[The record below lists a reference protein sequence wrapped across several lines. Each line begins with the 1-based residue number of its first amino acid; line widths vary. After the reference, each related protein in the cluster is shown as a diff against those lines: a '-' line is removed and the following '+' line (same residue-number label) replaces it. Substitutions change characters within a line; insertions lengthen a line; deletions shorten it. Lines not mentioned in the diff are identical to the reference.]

1 MGNKRF
7 RSENA
12 AAGNK
17 PPSVEATRIWA
28 SKVIEDFRASGNQVY
43 TFEHNLSNS
52 ERKVIH
58 QMCRKMGIQSKSSGR
73 GDQRRLSIFKGRH
86 KNGWNKEAKE
96 RSNREK
102 LRCVSFPPVAD
113 AILQDLFTH
122 YPPCDGDTAA
132 TSFNKYLGHSGKQG
146 RWRDDFFR
154 KPHISCDEIVEKVA
168 SLSSRLRTDKALQEI
183 SKLRSKLPITFFRDA
198 ITSAVESNQII
209 LISGETGCGKT
220 TQVPQYLLDHMW
232 STKRESCKIV
242 CTQPRRISAM
252 SVSER
257 ISCERGESIG
267 DNIGYKVRLQSKGG
281 RHSSVVF
288 CTNGILL
295 RVLVGKGSVSYV
307 SDITHI
313 IVDEIHERDCY
324 SDFMLAII
332 RDLLPSNPHLR
343 LILMSAT
350 LDAERF
356 SGYFGGCPVVRV
368 PGFTHPVRTLYLEDV
383 LSILK
388 SGRDNHLSS
397 ANLNIPDQKLDLTGE
412 DKLALDEAII
422 LAWTND
428 EFDTLLDLVSS
439 QGSPEIYNYQHQST
453 WLTPLMVFAGKGRIS
468 DVCMLLSLGADWKL
482 KSKDGMTA
490 SELAETE
497 NQLQVAQI
505 IREHAENSDSN
516 SQQAQ
521 QLLDKYMATINP
533 EQVDVSLILQLVRKI
548 CGDSEDGGA
557 ILVFLPGWD
566 DINKTRQRLL
576 DSPFFKDSSKFDIIC
591 LHSMVP
597 AGEQKKVFSRP
608 PRGCRKIVLATN
620 IAESAVTIDDVVYVI
635 DSGRMKEKSYDPY
648 NNVSTL
654 QSSWVSKANAKQRE
668 GRAGRCQPGI
678 CYHLYS
684 RLRAASMPEF
694 KVPEI
699 KRMPVEELCLQVKI
713 LDPNCKTNDFLQKL
727 LDPPVD
733 QSIANALSILQDIGA
748 LTPEEELTELGEK
761 FGHLPVHP
769 LISKMLFF
777 AVLVNCLDP
786 ALTLACAADYKEPF
800 TMPMS
805 PVERQKAAAAKLELA
820 SLCGGDS
827 DHLAVKG
834 LSAEF
839 CSQYF
844 VSPSAMKML
853 DQMRSQLESEL
864 KRHGIIPSDISS
876 CSQNSRDPGILR
888 AVLAVGLYPMAGRL
902 CPSFGNNRRSLVETA
917 SGAKVRVHS
926 LSNNFNL
933 SSRKYDES
941 LVVFDEITRGDGGMH
956 IRNCT
961 VARDLPLLLISTE
974 IAVAPTESSDADDS
988 EEDEDEETGEE
999 EGDSSNEE
1007 SRRGEKMMSSPE
1019 NSVKLVVDRW
1029 LPFQITALEVAQ
1041 MYILRERLT
1050 ASILFKVRHPRE
1062 NLPPHLGASM
1072 HAIAC
1077 LLSYDGHAGLS
1088 SPPRCEEKPNS
1099 FLNSLFWSLSLKE
1112 NKPSSRQRNR
1122 IRQHGFNTAPT
1133 EAASMP
1139 SQQQNNSQ
1147 RKPKSA
1153 NNGDSG
1159 KQKEKVFVSQTNV
1172 VHQPEADASTTKQPK
1187 HKSANSLVSGNK
1199 KENKSSD
1206 QVYGNQQPNT
1216 APREAA
1222 VSMAKHQSN
1231 KKTKSANNTDPG
1243 KKKEKVFVSHTNGIH
1258 QPEAVYTAKQS
1269 KHKSANSLV
1278 SGNKKEN
1285 MPSDQ
1290 VCGNQQPNTAPR
1302 VAAVSM
1308 AKHQTSKKTKT
1319 RSDSGKKQCIYVPKI
1334 DLHKRQ
1340 REDKADQKGNV

>member
-12 AAGNK
+12 AGK
-17 PPSVEATRIWA
+17 PSSVEATRIWA
-28 SKVIEDFRASGNQVY
+28 SKVIEDFRASGNEVY
-43 TFEHNLSNS
+43 TFEHNLSNT
-52 ERKVIH
+52 ERGVIH
-58 QMCRKMGIQSKSSGR
+58 QMCRKMGIQSKSSGQ
-73 GDQRRLSIFKGRH
+73 GNQRRLSIFKDMYRNG
-86 KNGWNKEAKE
+86 KNKGAKE
-96 RSNREK
+96 KSNKEK
-102 LRCVSFPPVAD
+102 LRCVSFPPEAD
-113 AILQDLFTH
+113 AILQELFTY

-132 TSFNKYLGHSGKQG
+132 TSFNKYVGKSGKQG
-146 RWRDDFFR
+146 QWKDDFFR
-154 KPHISCDEIVEKVA
+154 KPQMSGDEILDKVA
-168 SLSSRLRTDKALQEI
+168 SLSSRLRNDRALQEI
-183 SKLRSKLPITFFRDA
+183 SKLRSRLPITSFRDA
-198 ITSAVESNQII
+198 ITSAVESNQVI

-232 STKRESCKIV
+232 SSKRETCKIV

-295 RVLVGKGSVSYV
+295 RVLVGKGSGSYV

-368 PGFTHPVRTLYLEDV
+368 PGFTYPVRTLYLEDV

-388 SGRDNHLSS
+388 SGGDNHLSS
-397 ANLNIPDQKLDLTGE
+397 ANLSIPDQKLDLTDE

-428 EFDTLLDLVSS
+428 EFDALLDLVSS

-453 WLTPLMVFAGKGRIS
+453 LLTPLMVFAGKGRIS
-468 DVCMLLSLGADWKL
+468 DVCMLLSFGADWNL

-490 SELAETE
+490 LELAETE
-497 NQLQVAQI
+497 NQLEAAQI
-505 IREHAENSDSN
+505 IREHAESSQSN
-516 SQQAQ
+516 SQQGQ

-533 EQVDVSLILQLVRKI
+533 EQVDVSLIQQLMRKI

-576 DSPFFKDSSKFDIIC
+576 DSPIFSDGSKFNIIC

-648 NNVSTL
+648 SNVSTL

-684 RLRAASMPEF
+684 RLRAASMPDF

-805 PVERQKAAAAKLELA
+805 PVERQKAATAKLELA

-827 DHLAVKG
+827 DHLAVVAAFDCWKNAKERG
-834 LSAEF
+834 LAAEF

-864 KRHGIIPSDISS
+864 KRHGIIPNDISS

-888 AVLAVGLYPMAGRL
+888 AVLAVGLYPMVGRL

-933 SSRKYDES
+933 SSKKYDES

-961 VARDLPLLLISTE
+961 VARDLPLLLVSTE
-974 IAVAPTESSDADDS
+974 IAVAPTERSDADDS
-988 EEDEDEETGEE
+988 DGEEEEEEDEETGEE
-999 EGDSSNEE
+999 EDEEEGMNIHKAE
-1007 SRRGEKMMSSPE
+1007 SRREENMMSSPE

-1029 LPFQITALEVAQ
+1029 LPFKTTALEVAQ

-1072 HAIAC
+1072 YAIARI
-1077 LLSYDGHAGLS
+1077 LSYDGHAGLS
-1088 SPPRCEEKPNS
+1088 SPSESMRPKHSRTEMYETGGWEEKPNS

-1112 NKPSSRQRNR
+1112 SKPSYSGHVNRN
-1122 IRQHGFNTAPT
+1122 RQHGFNTVPT
-1133 EAASMP
+1133 EVASMHT
-1139 SQQQNNSQ
+1139 QQNIKQ
-1147 RKPKSA
+1147 RNPKSA
-1153 NNGDSG
+1153 ING
-1159 KQKEKVFVSQTNV
+1159 
-1172 VHQPEADASTTKQPK
+1172 
-1187 HKSANSLVSGNK
+1187 
-1199 KENKSSD
+1199 
-1206 QVYGNQQPNT
+1206 
-1216 APREAA
+1216 
-1222 VSMAKHQSN
+1222 
-1231 KKTKSANNTDPG
+1231 DPG
-1243 KKKEKVFVSHTNGIH
+1243 KKKEKMYVNHTNGIH
-1258 QPEAVYTAKQS
+1258 QPEAASIAKQS
-1269 KHKSANSLV
+1269 KHRSGNGSG

-1290 VCGNQQPNTAPR
+1290 VYGNQQPNSAPR
-1302 VAAVSM
+1302 EGASPVAN
-1308 AKHQTSKKTKT
+1308 HQISKKTKN
-1319 RSDSGKKQCIYVPKI
+1319 RPANISDFGKKKTQYVPKI
-1334 DLHKRQ
+1334 DLHKKE
-1340 REDKADQKGNV
+1340 REDKVEQRGNA

>member
-12 AAGNK
+12 AGK
-17 PPSVEATRIWA
+17 PISVEATRIWA
-28 SKVIEDFRASGNQVY
+28 SEVIEEFRASGNEVY

-102 LRCVSFPPVAD
+102 LRCVSFPPGAD

-132 TSFNKYLGHSGKQG
+132 TSFNKYVGRSGKQG
-146 RWRDDFFR
+146 QWRDDFFR
-154 KPHISCDEIVEKVA
+154 KPQISGEEILEKVA

-183 SKLRSKLPITFFRDA
+183 SKLRSKLPITSFRDA
-198 ITSAVESNQII
+198 ITSAVESNQVI

-232 STKRESCKIV
+232 STKRETCKIV

-388 SGRDNHLSS
+388 SGGDNHLSS
-397 ANLNIPDQKLDLTGE
+397 ANLNIPDQKLDLTDE

-428 EFDTLLDLVSS
+428 EFDALLDLVSS

-468 DVCMLLSLGADWKL
+468 DVCMLLSFGADWKL
-482 KSKDGMTA
+482 MSKDGMTA
-490 SELAETE
+490 SELAEAE
-497 NQLQVAQI
+497 NQLETAQI
-505 IREHAENSDSN
+505 IREHAENSQSN

-576 DSPFFKDSSKFDIIC
+576 DSPFFADSSKFDIIC

-713 LDPNCKTNDFLQKL
+713 LDPNCKANDFLQKL

-805 PVERQKAAAAKLELA
+805 PSERQKAAAAKLELA

-827 DHLAVKG
+827 DHLAVVAAFECWKNAKEKG

-888 AVLAVGLYPMAGRL
+888 AVLAVGLYPMVGRL

-961 VARDLPLLLISTE
+961 VARDVPLLLISTE
-974 IAVAPTESSDADDS
+974 IAVAPTESSDADDN
-988 EEDEDEETGEE
+988 EEEEDEETTGEEE
-999 EGDSSNEE
+999 EGDTSNEDRISINKAE
-1007 SRRGEKMMSSPE
+1007 SRHGEKMMSSPE

-1029 LPFQITALEVAQ
+1029 LPFKTTALEVAQ

-1077 LLSYDGHAGLS
+1077 ILSYDGHVGVS
-1088 SPPRCEEKPNS
+1088 SPTESLKSKHSRSEMYETGGWEEKPNS

-1112 NKPSSRQRNR
+1112 KMPSSRQRNR
-1122 IRQHGFNTAPT
+1122 NREHGFNTAPT
-1133 EAASMP
+1133 EASSMP
-1139 SQQQNNSQ
+1139 RQQSNNQ
-1147 RKPKSA
+1147 KKPRSA
-1153 NNGDSG
+1153 NTGDSV
-1159 KQKEKVFVSQTNV
+1159 KQKEIVFVRQTNGA
-1172 VHQPEADASTTKQPK
+1172 HQPEAAS
-1187 HKSANSLVSGNK
+1187 
-1199 KENKSSD
+1199 
-1206 QVYGNQQPNT
+1206 
-1216 APREAA
+1216 
-1222 VSMAKHQSN
+1222 
-1231 KKTKSANNTDPG
+1231 
-1243 KKKEKVFVSHTNGIH
+1243 
-1258 QPEAVYTAKQS
+1258 TAKQS

-1285 MPSDQ
+1285 MPSSGQ
-1290 VCGNQQPNTAPR
+1290 VYGNQQSKTAPR
-1302 VAAVSM
+1302 EAAVSM
-1308 AKHQTSKKTKT
+1308 AKHQSSKKTKT
-1319 RSDSGKKQCIYVPKI
+1319 RPGNNSDSGKKKGVYVPKI
-1334 DLHKRQ
+1334 DLHKMQ
-1340 REDKADQKGNV
+1340 REDKADQKGTA

>member
-12 AAGNK
+12 GK
-17 PPSVEATRIWA
+17 QPTSVEATKIWA
-28 SKVIEDFRASGNQVY
+28 SKVIDDFRASGNEVY
-43 TFEHNLSNS
+43 RFEHNLSNS
-52 ERKVIH
+52 ERGVIH

-86 KNGWNKEAKE
+86 KNGKNKEANEK
-96 RSNREK
+96 SYKEK
-102 LRCVSFPPVAD
+102 LKCVSFPPEAD

-132 TSFNKYLGHSGKQG
+132 TSVNKYSGHSGKRGQ
-146 RWRDDFFR
+146 WKDDFFR
-154 KPHISCDEIVEKVA
+154 KPQISSGEIMEKVA
-168 SLSSRLRTDKALQEI
+168 SMSSRLKKDKALQEI
-183 SKLRSKLPITFFRDA
+183 SKLRSRLPITSFRDA
-198 ITSAVESNQII
+198 ITSAVESNQVI

-220 TQVPQYLLDHMW
+220 TQVPQYLLDYMW
-232 STKRESCKIV
+232 SNHRETCKIV

-295 RVLVGKGSVSYV
+295 RVLVGEGSVSCV

-350 LDAERF
+350 LDSERF

-368 PGFTHPVRTLYLEDV
+368 PGFTYPVRTLHLEDV

-388 SGRDNHLSS
+388 SDGDNHLST
-397 ANLNIPDQKLDLTGE
+397 ANLVPDHKLGLTDE
-412 DKLALDEAII
+412 DKIALDEAII

-428 EFDTLLDLVSS
+428 EFDALLDLVSS
-439 QGSPEIYNYQHQST
+439 RGSHEIYNYQHPST
-453 WLTPLMVFAGKGRIS
+453 RLTPLMVFAGKGRIS
-468 DVCMLLSLGADWKL
+468 DVCMLLSFGADWTL

-490 SELAETE
+490 LELAETE
-497 NQLQVAQI
+497 NQLEAAQI
-505 IREHAENSDSN
+505 IREHAENSQSN
-516 SQQAQ
+516 SQQAE

-533 EQVDVSLILQLVRKI
+533 EQVDVSLIQQLMRKI
-548 CGDSEDGGA
+548 CGDSEDGA

-566 DINKTRQRLL
+566 DINKTRQKLL
-576 DSPFFKDSSKFDIIC
+576 DNPFFADSTKFDIIC

-597 AGEQKKVFSRP
+597 AGEQKKVFNRP

-805 PVERQKAAAAKLELA
+805 PTERPKAATAKLELA

-827 DHLAVKG
+827 DHLAVVAAFDCWKSAKERG

-864 KRHGIIPSDISS
+864 KRHGIIPNDISS

-888 AVLAVGLYPMAGRL
+888 AVLAVGLYPMVGKL
-902 CPSFGNNRRSLVETA
+902 CPSIGNNRRSIIETA

-933 SSRKYDES
+933 SARKYDGS

-961 VARDLPLLLISTE
+961 VARDLPLLLVSTE
-974 IAVAPTESSDADDS
+974 IAVAPTQSSDAVDTDEEEEEE
-988 EEDEDEETGEE
+988 EEDDEEI
-999 EGDSSNEE
+999 EGDNSNEDGIDIHKTE
-1007 SRRGEKMMSSPE
+1007 SRRGQKMMSSPE

-1029 LPFQITALEVAQ
+1029 LPFRTTALEVAQ
-1041 MYILRERLT
+1041 MYILRERLM
-1050 ASILFKVRHPRE
+1050 ASILFKVKHPRE

-1072 HAIAC
+1072 YAIAC
-1077 LLSYDGHAGLS
+1077 ILSYDGYVGLS
-1088 SPPRCEEKPNS
+1088 SPPESMGPKHSRTEMYDTGGWEEKPNS

-1112 NKPSSRQRNR
+1112 NKPSSSHVNRNR
-1122 IRQHGFNTAPT
+1122 QHNFNTTSTEPAP
-1133 EAASMP
+1133 MRR
-1139 SQQQNNSQ
+1139 QQQQ
-1147 RKPKSA
+1147 RRPNAA
-1153 NNGDSG
+1153 NNADLG
-1159 KQKEKVFVSQTNV
+1159 KKKEKMLANHANRI
-1172 VHQPEADASTTKQPK
+1172 HQPEAASTAKQAK
-1187 HKSANSLVSGNK
+1187 LKLANSSGSGNK
-1199 KENKSSD
+1199 KENVHSD
-1206 QVYGNQQPNT
+1206 QTSGNQLS
-1216 APREAA
+1216 EAA
-1222 VSMAKHQSN
+1222 ASMAKHQS
-1231 KKTKSANNTDPG
+1231 
-1243 KKKEKVFVSHTNGIH
+1243 
-1258 QPEAVYTAKQS
+1258 
-1269 KHKSANSLV
+1269 
-1278 SGNKKEN
+1278 
-1285 MPSDQ
+1285 
-1290 VCGNQQPNTAPR
+1290 
-1302 VAAVSM
+1302 
-1308 AKHQTSKKTKT
+1308 SKKTKT
-1319 RSDSGKKQCIYVPKI
+1319 RLVNNSDSGKKKERFVPKI
-1334 DLHKRQ
+1334 DIHKRQ
-1340 REDKADQKGNV
+1340 REDKAEQKGGDA

>member
-1 MGNKRF
+1 MGNNKRRL

-12 AAGNK
+12 AGSK

-28 SKVIEDFRASGNQVY
+28 SKVIEDFRSSSNQVY

-73 GDQRRLSIFKGRH
+73 GDQRRLSIYKGSH
-86 KNGWNKEAKE
+86 KNGWNKEAKW

-102 LRCVSFPPVAD
+102 LRCVSFPPGAD
-113 AILQDLFTH
+113 SILQDLFTH

-132 TSFNKYLGHSGKQG
+132 TSFNKYVGRSGKQG
-146 RWRDDFFR
+146 QWRDDFFR
-154 KPHISCDEIVEKVA
+154 KPLISCDEIVAKVA
-168 SLSSRLRTDKALQEI
+168 SLCSRLKKDKALQEI
-183 SKLRSKLPITFFRDA
+183 SKLRSKLPITSFRET
-198 ITSAVESNQII
+198 ITSAVESNQVI

-368 PGFTHPVRTLYLEDV
+368 PGFTHPVNFSISSSLFLKPGSYVVLNSYLLALCLQVRTLYLEDV

-388 SGRDNHLSS
+388 SGGDNHLSS
-397 ANLNIPDQKLDLTGE
+397 ANLNRPDQKLDLTDE
-412 DKLALDEAII
+412 DKLALHEAIV

-439 QGSPEIYNYQHQST
+439 QGSPQIYNYQDQST
-453 WLTPLMVFAGKGRIS
+453 RLTPLMVFAAKGRIS
-468 DVCMLLSLGADWKL
+468 DVCRLLSFGADWKL

-490 SELAETE
+490 SDLAEAE
-497 NQLQVAQI
+497 NQLEAAQI
-505 IREHAENSDSN
+505 IREHAENSQSN
-516 SQQAQ
+516 SQQAE

-548 CGDSEDGGA
+548 CSDSEDGGA

-576 DSPFFKDSSKFDIIC
+576 DSPFFKDGSKFDIIC

-648 NNVSTL
+648 SNVSTL

-733 QSIANALSILQDIGA
+733 QSIANALSILKDIGA

-827 DHLAVKG
+827 DHLAVVAAFECWKNAKERG
-834 LSAEF
+834 LAAEF

-888 AVLAVGLYPMAGRL
+888 AVLAVGLYPMVGRL

-933 SSRKYDES
+933 SSKKYDES
-941 LVVFDEITRGDGGMH
+941 VVVFDEITRGDGGMH

-988 EEDEDEETGEE
+988 EEEEVDEETGEEE
-999 EGDSSNEE
+999 EGDSSNEDRISINKAE
-1007 SRRGEKMMSSPE
+1007 SRRGDKMMSSPE

-1029 LPFQITALEVAQ
+1029 LPFKTTALEVAQ

-1050 ASILFKVRHPRE
+1050 ASILFKVSFIIRYA
-1062 NLPPHLGASM
+1062 PHLNFFCYL
-1072 HAIAC
+1072 I
-1077 LLSYDGHAGLS
+1077 
-1088 SPPRCEEKPNS
+1088 
-1099 FLNSLFWSLSLKE
+1099 
-1112 NKPSSRQRNR
+1112 
-1122 IRQHGFNTAPT
+1122 
-1133 EAASMP
+1133 
-1139 SQQQNNSQ
+1139 
-1147 RKPKSA
+1147 
-1153 NNGDSG
+1153 
-1159 KQKEKVFVSQTNV
+1159 
-1172 VHQPEADASTTKQPK
+1172 
-1187 HKSANSLVSGNK
+1187 
-1199 KENKSSD
+1199 
-1206 QVYGNQQPNT
+1206 
-1216 APREAA
+1216 
-1222 VSMAKHQSN
+1222 
-1231 KKTKSANNTDPG
+1231 
-1243 KKKEKVFVSHTNGIH
+1243 
-1258 QPEAVYTAKQS
+1258 
-1269 KHKSANSLV
+1269 
-1278 SGNKKEN
+1278 
-1285 MPSDQ
+1285 
-1290 VCGNQQPNTAPR
+1290 
-1302 VAAVSM
+1302 
-1308 AKHQTSKKTKT
+1308 
-1319 RSDSGKKQCIYVPKI
+1319 
-1334 DLHKRQ
+1334 
-1340 REDKADQKGNV
+1340 

>member
-7 RSENA
+7 RSDNA
-12 AAGNK
+12 AGK
-17 PPSVEATRIWA
+17 QTSVEATRIWA

-43 TFEHNLSNS
+43 TFEHNLSNN
-52 ERKVIH
+52 ERGVIH

-73 GDQRRLSIFKGRH
+73 GEQRRLSIFTSRH
-86 KNGWNKEAKE
+86 KNGKNKEANEK
-96 RSNREK
+96 SNKEK
-102 LRCVSFPPVAD
+102 LKCVSFPPGAD

-132 TSFNKYLGHSGKQG
+132 TSFNKYSGHSGKQG
-146 RWRDDFFR
+146 QWKDDFFG
-154 KPHISCDEIVEKVA
+154 KPKISSEEILEMVA
-168 SLSSRLRTDKALQEI
+168 SLSSRLKKDKALKEI
-183 SKLRSKLPITFFRDA
+183 AKLRSKLPITSFRDA
-198 ITSAVESNQII
+198 ITSAVESNQVI

-232 STKRESCKIV
+232 SSKGETCKIV

-267 DNIGYKVRLQSKGG
+267 ENIGYKVRLQSKGG

-295 RVLVGKGSVSYV
+295 RVLVGKGSVSCV

-324 SDFMLAII
+324 SDVMLAII

-368 PGFTHPVRTLYLEDV
+368 PGFTYPVRTLYLEDV

-388 SGRDNHLSS
+388 SGGDNHLSS
-397 ANLNIPDQKLDLTGE
+397 TNLSIPDQKFELTDE
-412 DKLALDEAII
+412 YKLALDEAII

-428 EFDTLLDLVSS
+428 EFDALLDLVSS
-439 QGSPEIYNYQHQST
+439 SVSHEIYNYQHEST

-468 DVCMLLSLGADWKL
+468 DVCMLLSFSADLNL

-490 SELAETE
+490 LELAESE
-497 NQLQVAQI
+497 NQLEAAQI
-505 IREHAENSDSN
+505 IREHADNSQSN
-516 SQQAQ
+516 SQQGK
-521 QLLDKYMATINP
+521 QLLDK
-533 EQVDVSLILQLVRKI
+533 
-548 CGDSEDGGA
+548 
-557 ILVFLPGWD
+557 
-566 DINKTRQRLL
+566 
-576 DSPFFKDSSKFDIIC
+576 
-591 LHSMVP
+591 
-597 AGEQKKVFSRP
+597 
-608 PRGCRKIVLATN
+608 LATN

-684 RLRAASMPEF
+684 RLRAASMPDF

-713 LDPNCKTNDFLQKL
+713 LDPNCKTNNFLQKL

-748 LTPEEELTELGEK
+748 LTPQEELTELGEK

-827 DHLAVKG
+827 DHLAVVAAFECWKIAKERG

-864 KRHGIIPSDISS
+864 KRHGIIPNDISS

-888 AVLAVGLYPMAGRL
+888 AVLSVGLYPMVGRL
-902 CPSFGNNRRSLVETA
+902 CPAFGNNRRTIVETA

-933 SSRKYDES
+933 SSKKYDES

-961 VARDLPLLLISTE
+961 VVRDLPLLLVSTE
-974 IAVAPTESSDADDS
+974 IAVAPTVSSDSDDS
-988 EEDEDEETGEE
+988 DEEEEDE
-999 EGDSSNEE
+999 EGGANTNADGMDIHKEE
-1007 SRRGEKMMSSPE
+1007 SRSGAKMMSSPE

-1029 LPFQITALEVAQ
+1029 LPFRTTALEVAQ
-1041 MYILRERLT
+1041 MYILRERLM
-1050 ASILFKVRHPRE
+1050 ASILFKVTHPRE
-1062 NLPPHLGASM
+1062 HLPPHLGASM

-1077 LLSYDGHAGLS
+1077 VLSYDGHAGLS
-1088 SPPRCEEKPNS
+1088 YPPESMGPKHSRTEMYDTGGWEEKPSS

-1112 NKPSSRQRNR
+1112 NKHPSHTNRNR
-1122 IRQHGFNTAPT
+1122 QHDYNMAPT
-1133 EAASMP
+1133 EAASIP
-1139 SQQQNNSQ
+1139 RQQSNQQ
-1147 RKPKSA
+1147 RNPKSA
-1153 NNGDSG
+1153 NN
-1159 KQKEKVFVSQTNV
+1159 
-1172 VHQPEADASTTKQPK
+1172 AD
-1187 HKSANSLVSGNK
+1187 L
-1199 KENKSSD
+1199 
-1206 QVYGNQQPNT
+1206 
-1216 APREAA
+1216 
-1222 VSMAKHQSN
+1222 
-1231 KKTKSANNTDPG
+1231 G
-1243 KKKEKVFVSHTNGIH
+1243 KKKGKMLVNPTNGINY
-1258 QPEAVYTAKQS
+1258 PEAASVAKHS
-1269 KHKSANSLV
+1269 KHKSANSSS

-1285 MPSDQ
+1285 MTSDQ
-1290 VCGNQQPNTAPR
+1290 ANGKKQPNAPPR
-1302 VAAVSM
+1302 EAAASVAKNQS
-1308 AKHQTSKKTKT
+1308 TKKTKT
-1319 RSDSGKKQCIYVPKI
+1319 RSGNNSDSGKKKEQYVPKVDI
-1334 DLHKRQ
+1334 HKRQ
-1340 REDKADQKGNV
+1340 REDKAEHKGNA

>member
-12 AAGNK
+12 AGK
-17 PPSVEATRIWA
+17 PSSVEATRIWA
-28 SKVIEDFRASGNQVY
+28 SKVIEDFRASGNEVY
-43 TFEHNLSNS
+43 TFGHNLSNT
-52 ERKVIH
+52 ERGVIH
-58 QMCRKMGIQSKSSGR
+58 QMCRKMGIQSKSSGQ
-73 GDQRRLSIFKGRH
+73 GNQRRLSIFKDMYRNG
-86 KNGWNKEAKE
+86 KNKGAKE
-96 RSNREK
+96 KSRNREK
-102 LRCVSFPPVAD
+102 LRCVSFPPEAD
-113 AILQDLFTH
+113 AILQELFTY

-132 TSFNKYLGHSGKQG
+132 TSFNKYVGNSCKQG
-146 RWRDDFFR
+146 QWKDDFFR
-154 KPHISCDEIVEKVA
+154 KPLMSGDEILDKVA
-168 SLSSRLRTDKALQEI
+168 SLSSRLRSDRALQEI
-183 SKLRSKLPITFFRDA
+183 SKLRSRLPITSFRDA
-198 ITSAVESNQII
+198 ITSAVESNQVI

-232 STKRESCKIV
+232 ASKRETCKIV

-295 RVLVGKGSVSYV
+295 RVLVGKGSGSYV

-332 RDLLPSNPHLR
+332 SVFFLICNAFFFPICRDLLPSNPHLR

-368 PGFTHPVRTLYLEDV
+368 PGFTYPVRTLYLEDV

-388 SGRDNHLSS
+388 SGGDNHLSS
-397 ANLNIPDQKLDLTGE
+397 ANLSTPDQKFYLTDE

-428 EFDTLLDLVSS
+428 EFDALLDLVSS
-439 QGSPEIYNYQHQST
+439 RGSPEIYNYQHQST
-453 WLTPLMVFAGKGRIS
+453 LLSPLMVFAGKGRIS
-468 DVCMLLSLGADWKL
+468 DVCMLLSFGADCNL

-490 SELAETE
+490 LEMAETE
-497 NQLQVAQI
+497 NQLEAAQI
-505 IREHAENSDSN
+505 IREHAESSQSN

-521 QLLDKYMATINP
+521 QILDKYMATINP
-533 EQVDVSLILQLVRKI
+533 EQVDVSLIQQLMRKI

-576 DSPFFKDSSKFDIIC
+576 DSPFFSDGSKFNIIC

-648 NNVSTL
+648 SNVSTL

-684 RLRAASMPEF
+684 RLRAASMPDF

-805 PVERQKAAAAKLELA
+805 PVERQKAATAKLELA

-827 DHLAVKG
+827 DHLAVVAAFDCWKNAKERG
-834 LSAEF
+834 LAAEF

-864 KRHGIIPSDISS
+864 KRHGIIPYDISS

-888 AVLAVGLYPMAGRL
+888 AVLAVGLYPMVGRL
-902 CPSFGNNRRSLVETA
+902 CPSFGNNRRSLVETV

-961 VARDLPLLLISTE
+961 VARDLPLLLVSTE
-974 IAVAPTESSDADDS
+974 IAVAPTVSSEADDS
-988 EEDEDEETGEE
+988 DDEEEEDDEETGEE
-999 EGDSSNEE
+999 EEEGDNSNEE
-1007 SRRGEKMMSSPE
+1007 GMNIHKAESRREQNMMSSPE

-1029 LPFQITALEVAQ
+1029 LPFRTTALEVAQ

-1072 HAIAC
+1072 YAIARI
-1077 LLSYDGHAGLS
+1077 LSYDGHAGLS
-1088 SPPRCEEKPNS
+1088 SPSESMRPKHSRAEMYETGEWEEKPNS

-1112 NKPSSRQRNR
+1112 SKPSSSGHVNRN
-1122 IRQHGFNTAPT
+1122 RQHGFNTVPT
-1133 EAASMP
+1133 EAASMHR
-1139 SQQQNNSQ
+1139 QQNVMQ
-1147 RKPKSA
+1147 RNPKSA
-1153 NNGDSG
+1153 NNGD
-1159 KQKEKVFVSQTNV
+1159 
-1172 VHQPEADASTTKQPK
+1172 
-1187 HKSANSLVSGNK
+1187 
-1199 KENKSSD
+1199 
-1206 QVYGNQQPNT
+1206 
-1216 APREAA
+1216 
-1222 VSMAKHQSN
+1222 
-1231 KKTKSANNTDPG
+1231 PG
-1243 KKKEKVFVSHTNGIH
+1243 KKKEKMFVNHTNGIY
-1258 QPEAVYTAKQS
+1258 QPEAASIAKQS
-1269 KHKSANSLV
+1269 KHKSANSLGL
-1278 SGNKKEN
+1278 GNKKEN

-1290 VCGNQQPNTAPR
+1290 VYGNQQPNSAPR
-1302 VAAVSM
+1302 EAASPV
-1308 AKHQTSKKTKT
+1308 AKHQISKKTKN
-1319 RSDSGKKQCIYVPKI
+1319 RPANNSDFGKKKTQYVPKM
-1334 DLHKRQ
+1334 DLHKKE
-1340 REDKADQKGNV
+1340 REGKVEQKGNA

>member
-7 RSENA
+7 RSDNNA
-12 AAGNK
+12 GK
-17 PPSVEATRIWA
+17 PTSVEATRIWA
-28 SKVIEDFRASGNQVY
+28 TKVIEDFRASGNEVY

-52 ERKVIH
+52 ERGVIH

-73 GDQRRLSIFKGRH
+73 GEQRRLSIFKSRH
-86 KNGWNKEAKE
+86 KNGKNNEANEKSNKE
-96 RSNREK
+96 K
-102 LRCVSFPPVAD
+102 LKCVSFPPGSD
-113 AILQDLFTH
+113 AILQELFTH

-132 TSFNKYLGHSGKQG
+132 TSFNKYSGNKGKQG
-146 RWRDDFFR
+146 QWKDDFFR
-154 KPHISCDEIVEKVA
+154 KPQISNEEILEKVA
-168 SLSSRLRTDKALQEI
+168 SLSSRLKKDKALKEI
-183 SKLRSKLPITFFRDA
+183 SKLRSKLPITSYKDA
-198 ITSAVESNQII
+198 ITSAVESNQVI

-232 STKRESCKIV
+232 SSKRETCKIV

-267 DNIGYKVRLQSKGG
+267 ENIGYKVRLQSKGG

-295 RVLVGKGSVSYV
+295 RVLVGKGSVSSV

-368 PGFTHPVRTLYLEDV
+368 PGFTYPVRTLYLEDV

-388 SGRDNHLSS
+388 SGGDNHLSS
-397 ANLNIPDQKLDLTGE
+397 ANLSIPDHKLDLTDE

-439 QGSPEIYNYQHQST
+439 RGSHEIYNYQHQST

-468 DVCMLLSLGADWKL
+468 DVCMLLSFGADWNL

-490 SELAETE
+490 LELAETE
-497 NQLQVAQI
+497 NQLEAAQI
-505 IREHAENSDSN
+505 IREHADNFQSN
-516 SQQAQ
+516 SQQGQ

-533 EQVDVSLILQLVRKI
+533 EQVDVSLIQQLMRKI
-548 CGDSEDGGA
+548 CGDSEDGA

-576 DSPFFKDSSKFDIIC
+576 DNPFFADSAKFDIIC

-597 AGEQKKVFSRP
+597 AGEQKKVFNRP

-684 RLRAASMPEF
+684 RLRAASMPDF

-748 LTPEEELTELGEK
+748 LTPQEELTELGEK

-805 PVERQKAAAAKLELA
+805 PGERQKAAAAKLELA

-827 DHLAVKG
+827 DHLAVVAAFECWKNAKERG

-864 KRHGIIPSDISS
+864 KRHGIIPNDISS

-888 AVLAVGLYPMAGRL
+888 AVLAVGLYPMVGRL
-902 CPSFGNNRRSLVETA
+902 CPAFGNNRRTIVETA

-933 SSRKYDES
+933 SSKKYDKS

-961 VARDLPLLLISTE
+961 VARDLPLLLVSTE
-974 IAVAPTESSDADDS
+974 IAVAPTGSSDSDDS
-988 EEDEDEETGEE
+988 DEEEEDEEEVGANTNE
-999 EGDSSNEE
+999 DRMDIHKEE
-1007 SRRGEKMMSSPE
+1007 SRRGAKMMSSPE

-1029 LPFQITALEVAQ
+1029 LPFRTTALEVAQ
-1041 MYILRERLT
+1041 MYILRERLM
-1050 ASILFKVRHPRE
+1050 ASILFKVTHPRE
-1062 NLPPHLGASM
+1062 HLPPHLGASM
-1072 HAIAC
+1072 HAIAGI
-1077 LLSYDGHAGLS
+1077 LSYDGQAGLS
-1088 SPPRCEEKPNS
+1088 YTPESMGPKHSRNEIYDTGGWEEKPNS

-1112 NKPSSRQRNR
+1112 NKHPSHTNRN
-1122 IRQHGFNTAPT
+1122 RQHGFNMAPT
-1133 EAASMP
+1133 EAASIP
-1139 SQQQNNSQ
+1139 RQQNNKQ
-1147 RKPKSA
+1147 RNP
-1153 NNGDSG
+1153 
-1159 KQKEKVFVSQTNV
+1159 
-1172 VHQPEADASTTKQPK
+1172 
-1187 HKSANSLVSGNK
+1187 
-1199 KENKSSD
+1199 
-1206 QVYGNQQPNT
+1206 
-1216 APREAA
+1216 
-1222 VSMAKHQSN
+1222 
-1231 KKTKSANNTDPG
+1231 KSANNTDSG
-1243 KKKEKVFVSHTNGIH
+1243 KKKEKMFDNPTNGIN
-1258 QPEAVYTAKQS
+1258 QPEAASTGKPS
-1269 KHKSANSLV
+1269 KYKSSNS
-1278 SGNKKEN
+1278 SGASNKKEN

-1290 VCGNQQPNTAPR
+1290 AHGNKQHNTVPKEAAAP
-1302 VAAVSM
+1302 M
-1308 AKHQTSKKTKT
+1308 AKNQSSKKKKT
-1319 RSDSGKKQCIYVPKI
+1319 RSGNNSDSGKKKDMYVPKI
-1334 DLHKRQ
+1334 DIHKRQ
-1340 REDKADQKGNV
+1340 REDKAEQKGDA

>member
-12 AAGNK
+12 AGK
-17 PPSVEATRIWA
+17 PSSVEATRIWA
-28 SKVIEDFRASGNQVY
+28 SKVIEDFRASGNEVY
-43 TFEHNLSNS
+43 TFEHNLSNT
-52 ERKVIH
+52 ERGVIH
-58 QMCRKMGIQSKSSGR
+58 QMCRKMGIQSKSSGQ
-73 GDQRRLSIFKGRH
+73 GNQRRLSIFKDMHRNG
-86 KNGWNKEAKE
+86 KNKGAKE
-96 RSNREK
+96 KSNKEK
-102 LRCVSFPPVAD
+102 LRCVSFPPEAD
-113 AILQDLFTH
+113 AILQELFTY

-132 TSFNKYLGHSGKQG
+132 TSFNKYVGKSGKQG
-146 RWRDDFFR
+146 QWKDDFFR
-154 KPHISCDEIVEKVA
+154 RPQMSGDEILDKVA
-168 SLSSRLRTDKALQEI
+168 SLSSRLRNDRALQEI
-183 SKLRSKLPITFFRDA
+183 SKLRSRLPITSFRDA
-198 ITSAVESNQII
+198 ITSAVESNQVI

-232 STKRESCKIV
+232 SSKRETCKIV

-295 RVLVGKGSVSYV
+295 RVLVGKGSGSYV

-332 RDLLPSNPHLR
+332 SVFFLICNAFFFPICRDLLPSNPHLR

-368 PGFTHPVRTLYLEDV
+368 PGFTYPVRTLYLEDV

-388 SGRDNHLSS
+388 SGGDNHLSS
-397 ANLNIPDQKLDLTGE
+397 ANLSIPDQKLDLTDE

-428 EFDTLLDLVSS
+428 EFDALLDLVSS
-439 QGSPEIYNYQHQST
+439 RGSPEIYNYQHQST
-453 WLTPLMVFAGKGRIS
+453 LLTPLMVFAGKGRIS
-468 DVCMLLSLGADWKL
+468 DVCMLLSFGADCNL

-490 SELAETE
+490 LELAETE
-497 NQLQVAQI
+497 NQLEAAQI
-505 IREHAENSDSN
+505 IREHAESSQSN
-516 SQQAQ
+516 SQQGQ

-533 EQVDVSLILQLVRKI
+533 EQVDVSLIQQLMRKI

-576 DSPFFKDSSKFDIIC
+576 DSPFFSDCSKFNIIC

-648 NNVSTL
+648 SNVSTL

-684 RLRAASMPEF
+684 RLRAASMPDF

-805 PVERQKAAAAKLELA
+805 PVERQKAATAKLELA

-827 DHLAVKG
+827 DHLAVVAAFDCWKNAKERG
-834 LSAEF
+834 LAAEF

-864 KRHGIIPSDISS
+864 KRHGIIPNDISS

-888 AVLAVGLYPMAGRL
+888 AVLAVGLYPMVGRL

-933 SSRKYDES
+933 SSKKYDES

-961 VARDLPLLLISTE
+961 VARDLPLLLVSTE
-974 IAVAPTESSDADDS
+974 IAVAPTERSDADDS
-988 EEDEDEETGEE
+988 DDEEEEDEETGEE
-999 EGDSSNEE
+999 EDEEEGMNIHKAE
-1007 SRRGEKMMSSPE
+1007 SRREENMMSLPE

-1029 LPFQITALEVAQ
+1029 LPFKTTALEVAQ

-1072 HAIAC
+1072 YAIARI
-1077 LLSYDGHAGLS
+1077 LSYDGHEGLS
-1088 SPPRCEEKPNS
+1088 SPSESMRLKHSRSEMYETGGWEEKPNS

-1112 NKPSSRQRNR
+1112 SKPSSSGHVNRN
-1122 IRQHGFNTAPT
+1122 RQHGFNTVPA
-1133 EAASMP
+1133 EAASLHT
-1139 SQQQNNSQ
+1139 QQNIKQ
-1147 RKPKSA
+1147 RNPKAA
-1153 NNGDSG
+1153 NNG
-1159 KQKEKVFVSQTNV
+1159 
-1172 VHQPEADASTTKQPK
+1172 
-1187 HKSANSLVSGNK
+1187 
-1199 KENKSSD
+1199 
-1206 QVYGNQQPNT
+1206 
-1216 APREAA
+1216 
-1222 VSMAKHQSN
+1222 
-1231 KKTKSANNTDPG
+1231 DPG
-1243 KKKEKVFVSHTNGIH
+1243 KKKEKMFVNHTNGIH
-1258 QPEAVYTAKQS
+1258 QPEAASTAKQS
-1269 KHKSANSLV
+1269 KHKSGNSLGL
-1278 SGNKKEN
+1278 GNKKEN

-1290 VCGNQQPNTAPR
+1290 VYGNQQPNSAPR
-1302 VAAVSM
+1302 EAASPV
-1308 AKHQTSKKTKT
+1308 AKHQISKKTKN
-1319 RSDSGKKQCIYVPKI
+1319 RPANNSDFGKKRTQYVPKI
-1334 DLHKRQ
+1334 DLHKKE
-1340 REDKADQKGNV
+1340 REDKVEQKGNA

>member
-7 RSENA
+7 RAENA
-12 AAGNK
+12 GK
-17 PPSVEATRIWA
+17 PTSVEATRIWA
-28 SKVIEDFRASGNQVY
+28 SKVIDDFRASGNEVY
-43 TFEHNLSNS
+43 TFEHNLSNN
-52 ERKVIH
+52 ERGVIH

-86 KNGWNKEAKE
+86 KNGKKDEKSNKE
-96 RSNREK
+96 K
-102 LRCVSFPPVAD
+102 LKCVSFPPEAD

-132 TSFNKYLGHSGKQG
+132 TSFNKYSGKSGKQG
-146 RWRDDFFR
+146 QWNDDFFR
-154 KPHISCDEIVEKVA
+154 KPKSSSEEILEKVA
-168 SLSSRLRTDKALQEI
+168 SLSSRLRKDKALQEI
-183 SKLRSKLPITFFRDA
+183 SKLRSKLPITSFRDA
-198 ITSAVESNQII
+198 ITSAVESNQVI

-232 STKRESCKIV
+232 SNKRETCKIV

-257 ISCERGESIG
+257 ISCERGENIG
-267 DNIGYKVRLQSKGG
+267 ENIGYKVRLQSKGG

-368 PGFTHPVRTLYLEDV
+368 PGFTYPVRTLYLEDV

-388 SGRDNHLSS
+388 SGGDNHLNSS
-397 ANLNIPDQKLDLTGE
+397 ANLGIPEQKLDLTDE
-412 DKLALDEAII
+412 EKLALDEAII

-428 EFDTLLDLVSS
+428 EFDALLDLVSS
-439 QGSPEIYNYQHQST
+439 RGSHEIYNYQHQST
-453 WLTPLMVFAGKGRIS
+453 GLTPLMVFAGKGLIS
-468 DVCMLLSLGADWKL
+468 DVCMLLSLGADWNL
-482 KSKDGMTA
+482 KSKDGLTA
-490 SELAETE
+490 LELAEAE
-497 NQLQVAQI
+497 NQLEAAQI
-505 IREHAENSDSN
+505 IREHAQNCQSN

-533 EQVDVSLILQLVRKI
+533 EQVDVSLIQQLMRKI
-548 CGDSEDGGA
+548 CGDSEDGA

-566 DINKTRQRLL
+566 DINKTRQKLL
-576 DSPFFKDSSKFDIIC
+576 DNPFFAQSTKFDIIC

-597 AGEQKKVFSRP
+597 AGEQKKVFTRP

-713 LDPNCKTNDFLQKL
+713 LDPNCNTNDFLQKL

-805 PVERQKAAAAKLELA
+805 PVEKQKAAVAKLELA
-820 SLCGGDS
+820 ALCGGDS
-827 DHLAVKG
+827 DHLAVVAAFECWRNAKERG

-864 KRHGIIPSDISS
+864 KRHGIIPGDISS

-888 AVLAVGLYPMAGRL
+888 AVLAVGLYPMVGRL

-961 VARDLPLLLISTE
+961 VVRDLPLLLVSTE
-974 IAVAPTESSDADDS
+974 IAVAPTGSVDADDS
-988 EEDEDEETGEE
+988 DDEEDEEDEETGEE
-999 EGDSSNEE
+999 EEEEGDTSNEDGVDIHKAE
-1007 SRRGEKMMSSPE
+1007 SRRGQKMMSSPE
-1019 NSVKLVVDRW
+1019 NSVKLIVDRW
-1029 LPFQITALEVAQ
+1029 LPFNTTALEVAQ

-1050 ASILFKVRHPRE
+1050 ASILFKVRHPRV

-1072 HAIAC
+1072 YAIAC
-1077 LLSYDGHAGLS
+1077 ILSYDGHAGLS
-1088 SPPRCEEKPNS
+1088 SPSQSMGPKHSRSEMYDTGGWEEKPNS
-1099 FLNSLFWSLSLKE
+1099 FLNALFWSLSLKE
-1112 NKPSSRQRNR
+1112 NKPSSSHANR
-1122 IRQHGFNTAPT
+1122 YRQHDFNAAPT
-1133 EAASMP
+1133 EAASSMHRE
-1139 SQQQNNSQ
+1139 QNNKQ

-1153 NNGDSG
+1153 NNADSG
-1159 KQKEKVFVSQTNV
+1159 KRREKM
-1172 VHQPEADASTTKQPK
+1172 
-1187 HKSANSLVSGNK
+1187 LVN
-1199 KENKSSD
+1199 
-1206 QVYGNQQPNT
+1206 
-1216 APREAA
+1216 
-1222 VSMAKHQSN
+1222 
-1231 KKTKSANNTDPG
+1231 
-1243 KKKEKVFVSHTNGIH
+1243 HTYGIH
-1258 QPEAVYTAKQS
+1258 QPQAASTANQS
-1269 KHKSANSLV
+1269 KHKPANSSGL
-1278 SGNKKEN
+1278 GNKKEN

-1290 VCGNQQPNTAPR
+1290 SYGNEQPNTAPR
-1302 VAAVSM
+1302 EAAAPM
-1308 AKHQTSKKTKT
+1308 AKHQSSKKIKS
-1319 RSDSGKKQCIYVPKI
+1319 RAPNNSDSGKKKDMYVPKI

-1340 REDKADQKGNV
+1340 REDKPEHKGNA

>member
-12 AAGNK
+12 AGK
-17 PPSVEATRIWA
+17 PSSVEATRIWA
-28 SKVIEDFRASGNQVY
+28 SKVIEDFRASGNEVY
-43 TFEHNLSNS
+43 TFEHNLSNT
-52 ERKVIH
+52 ERGVIH
-58 QMCRKMGIQSKSSGR
+58 QMCRKMGIQSKSSGQ
-73 GDQRRLSIFKGRH
+73 GNQRRLSIFKDMYRNG
-86 KNGWNKEAKE
+86 KNKGAKE
-96 RSNREK
+96 KSNKEK
-102 LRCVSFPPVAD
+102 LRCVSFPPEAD
-113 AILQDLFTH
+113 AILQELFTY

-132 TSFNKYLGHSGKQG
+132 TSFNKYVGKSGKQG
-146 RWRDDFFR
+146 QWKDDFFR
-154 KPHISCDEIVEKVA
+154 KPQMSGDEILDKVA
-168 SLSSRLRTDKALQEI
+168 SLSSRLRNDRALQEI
-183 SKLRSKLPITFFRDA
+183 SKLRSRLPITSFRDA
-198 ITSAVESNQII
+198 ITSAVESNQVI

-232 STKRESCKIV
+232 SSKRETCKIV

-295 RVLVGKGSVSYV
+295 RVLVGKGSGSYV

-368 PGFTHPVRTLYLEDV
+368 PGFTYPVRTLYLEDV

-388 SGRDNHLSS
+388 SGGDNHLSS
-397 ANLNIPDQKLDLTGE
+397 ANLSIPDQKLDLTDE

-428 EFDTLLDLVSS
+428 EFDALLDLVSS

-453 WLTPLMVFAGKGRIS
+453 LLTPLMVFAGKGRIS
-468 DVCMLLSLGADWKL
+468 DVCMLLSFGADWNL

-490 SELAETE
+490 LELAETE
-497 NQLQVAQI
+497 NQLEAAQI
-505 IREHAENSDSN
+505 IREHAESSQSN
-516 SQQAQ
+516 SQQGQ

-533 EQVDVSLILQLVRKI
+533 EQVDVSLIQQLMRKI

-576 DSPFFKDSSKFDIIC
+576 DSPIFSDGSKFNIIC

-648 NNVSTL
+648 SNVSTL

-684 RLRAASMPEF
+684 RLRAASMPDF

-805 PVERQKAAAAKLELA
+805 PVERQKAATAKLELA

-827 DHLAVKG
+827 DHLAVVAAFDCWKNAKERG
-834 LSAEF
+834 LAAEF

-864 KRHGIIPSDISS
+864 KRHGIIPNDISS

-888 AVLAVGLYPMAGRL
+888 AVLAVGLYPMVGRL

-933 SSRKYDES
+933 SSKKYDES

-961 VARDLPLLLISTE
+961 VARDLPLLLVSTE
-974 IAVAPTESSDADDS
+974 IAVAPTERSDADDS
-988 EEDEDEETGEE
+988 DGEEEEEEDEETGEE
-999 EGDSSNEE
+999 EDEEEGMNIHKAE
-1007 SRRGEKMMSSPE
+1007 SRREENMMSSPE

-1029 LPFQITALEVAQ
+1029 LPFKTTALEVAQ

-1072 HAIAC
+1072 YAIARI
-1077 LLSYDGHAGLS
+1077 LSYDGHAGLS
-1088 SPPRCEEKPNS
+1088 SPSESMRPKHSRTEMYETGGWEEKPNS

-1112 NKPSSRQRNR
+1112 SKPSSSGHVNRN
-1122 IRQHGFNTAPT
+1122 RQHGFNTVPT
-1133 EAASMP
+1133 EVASMHT
-1139 SQQQNNSQ
+1139 QQNIKQ
-1147 RKPKSA
+1147 RNPKSA
-1153 NNGDSG
+1153 ING
-1159 KQKEKVFVSQTNV
+1159 
-1172 VHQPEADASTTKQPK
+1172 
-1187 HKSANSLVSGNK
+1187 
-1199 KENKSSD
+1199 
-1206 QVYGNQQPNT
+1206 
-1216 APREAA
+1216 
-1222 VSMAKHQSN
+1222 
-1231 KKTKSANNTDPG
+1231 DPG
-1243 KKKEKVFVSHTNGIH
+1243 KKKEKMYVNHTNGIH
-1258 QPEAVYTAKQS
+1258 QPEAASIAKQS
-1269 KHKSANSLV
+1269 KHRSGNGSG

-1290 VCGNQQPNTAPR
+1290 VYGNQQPNSAPR
-1302 VAAVSM
+1302 EGASPVAN
-1308 AKHQTSKKTKT
+1308 HQISKKTKN
-1319 RSDSGKKQCIYVPKI
+1319 RPANISDFGKKKTQYVPKI
-1334 DLHKRQ
+1334 DLHKKE
-1340 REDKADQKGNV
+1340 REDKVEQRGNA

>member
-1 MGNKRF
+1 MGGNKKRF

-12 AAGNK
+12 AGK
-17 PPSVEATRIWA
+17 PSSSVEATRIWA
-28 SKVIEDFRASGNQVY
+28 SKVIEDFRASDNEIY

-52 ERKVIH
+52 ERGVIH

-73 GDQRRLSIFKGRH
+73 GDQRRLSIFKGMHR
-86 KNGWNKEAKE
+86 NGKNKEAKE
-96 RSNREK
+96 KSNKEK
-102 LRCVSFPPVAD
+102 LRCVSFPPEAD
-113 AILQDLFTH
+113 AILQELFTY

-132 TSFNKYLGHSGKQG
+132 TSFSKYLGHPGKQG
-146 RWRDDFFR
+146 QWRDDFFR
-154 KPHISCDEIVEKVA
+154 KPQISGDEILDKVA
-168 SLSSRLRTDKALQEI
+168 SLSSRLRNDKALQEI
-183 SKLRSKLPITFFRDA
+183 SKLRSRLPITSFRDA
-198 ITSAVESNQII
+198 ITSAVESNQVI

-232 STKRESCKIV
+232 SSKRETCKIV

-295 RVLVGKGSVSYV
+295 RVLVGKGSGSYV

-368 PGFTHPVRTLYLEDV
+368 PGFTYPVRTLHLEDV

-388 SGRDNHLSS
+388 SGGDNHLSS
-397 ANLNIPDQKLDLTGE
+397 ANLSIPDQKLDLTDE

-428 EFDTLLDLVSS
+428 EFDALLDLVSS
-439 QGSPEIYNYQHQST
+439 RGSPEIYNYQHQST
-453 WLTPLMVFAGKGRIS
+453 LLTPLMVFAGKGRIS
-468 DVCMLLSLGADWKL
+468 DVCMLLSFGADWNL

-490 SELAETE
+490 LELAETE
-497 NQLQVAQI
+497 DQLEAAQI
-505 IREHAENSDSN
+505 IREQAENSQSN
-516 SQQAQ
+516 SQQGQ
-521 QLLDKYMATINP
+521 QLLDRYMATINP
-533 EQVDVSLILQLVRKI
+533 EQVDVSLIQQLMRKI
-548 CGDSEDGGA
+548 CGDSEDGA

-576 DSPFFKDSSKFDIIC
+576 DSPFFADGSKFDIIC

-648 NNVSTL
+648 SNVSTL

-684 RLRAASMPEF
+684 RLRAASMPDF

-827 DHLAVKG
+827 DHLAVVAAFECWKNAKERG

-888 AVLAVGLYPMAGRL
+888 AVLAVGLYPMVGRL

-961 VARDLPLLLISTE
+961 VARDLPLLLVSTE
-974 IAVAPTESSDADDS
+974 IAVAPTESSEADDS
-988 EEDEDEETGEE
+988 DDEEEEDDEETGEE
-999 EGDSSNEE
+999 EEGDNSNEDGMDMHKAE
-1007 SRRGEKMMSSPE
+1007 SRREQNMMSSPE

-1029 LPFQITALEVAQ
+1029 LPFRTTALEVAQ

-1072 HAIAC
+1072 YAIAC
-1077 LLSYDGHAGLS
+1077 ILSYDGHAGLS
-1088 SPPRCEEKPNS
+1088 SPSESMRPKHSRTEMYETGEWEEKPNS

-1112 NKPSSRQRNR
+1112 NKPSSSSSSHVNRN
-1122 IRQHGFNTAPT
+1122 RQHGFNTVPT
-1133 EAASMP
+1133 ESASMHR
-1139 SQQQNNSQ
+1139 QQNNKQ
-1147 RKPKSA
+1147 RNLKSA
-1153 NNGDSG
+1153 YNGGDSG
-1159 KQKEKVFVSQTNV
+1159 KKNEKRFDNHTYGI
-1172 VHQPEADASTTKQPK
+1172 HQPEAATTAKQSK
-1187 HKSANSLVSGNK
+1187 HKSANSLGSGNK
-1199 KENKSSD
+1199 KENMPSD

-1222 VSMAKHQSN
+1222 APMAKHQ
-1231 KKTKSANNTDPG
+1231 
-1243 KKKEKVFVSHTNGIH
+1243 I
-1258 QPEAVYTAKQS
+1258 
-1269 KHKSANSLV
+1269 
-1278 SGNKKEN
+1278 
-1285 MPSDQ
+1285 
-1290 VCGNQQPNTAPR
+1290 
-1302 VAAVSM
+1302 
-1308 AKHQTSKKTKT
+1308 SKKTKN
-1319 RSDSGKKQCIYVPKI
+1319 RLDSGKKKTQYVPKI
-1334 DLHKRQ
+1334 DL
-1340 REDKADQKGNV
+1340 QKKE

>member
-12 AAGNK
+12 AGK
-17 PPSVEATRIWA
+17 PSSVEATRIWA
-28 SKVIEDFRASGNQVY
+28 SKVIEDFRASGNEVY
-43 TFEHNLSNS
+43 TFGHNLSNT
-52 ERKVIH
+52 ERGVIH
-58 QMCRKMGIQSKSSGR
+58 QMCRKMGIQSKSSGQ
-73 GDQRRLSIFKGRH
+73 GNQRRLSIFKDMYRNG
-86 KNGWNKEAKE
+86 KNKGAKE
-96 RSNREK
+96 KSRNREK
-102 LRCVSFPPVAD
+102 LRCVSFPPEAD
-113 AILQDLFTH
+113 AILQELFTY

-132 TSFNKYLGHSGKQG
+132 TSFNKYVGNSGKQG
-146 RWRDDFFR
+146 QWKDDFFR
-154 KPHISCDEIVEKVA
+154 KPLMSGDEILDKVA
-168 SLSSRLRTDKALQEI
+168 SLSSRLRSDRALQEI
-183 SKLRSKLPITFFRDA
+183 SKLRSRLPITSFRDA
-198 ITSAVESNQII
+198 ITSAVESNQVI

-232 STKRESCKIV
+232 ASKRETCKIV

-267 DNIGYKVRLQSKGG
+267 HNIGYKVRLQSKGG

-295 RVLVGKGSVSYV
+295 RVLVGKGSGSYV

-368 PGFTHPVRTLYLEDV
+368 PGFTYPVRTLYLEDV

-388 SGRDNHLSS
+388 SGGDNHLSS
-397 ANLNIPDQKLDLTGE
+397 ANLSTPDQKFYLTDE

-428 EFDTLLDLVSS
+428 EFDALLDLVSS
-439 QGSPEIYNYQHQST
+439 RGSPEIYNYQHQST
-453 WLTPLMVFAGKGRIS
+453 LLSPLMVFAGKGRIS
-468 DVCMLLSLGADWKL
+468 DVCMLLSFGADCNL

-490 SELAETE
+490 LEMAETE
-497 NQLQVAQI
+497 NQLEAAQI
-505 IREHAENSDSN
+505 IREHAESSQSN

-521 QLLDKYMATINP
+521 QILDKYMATINP
-533 EQVDVSLILQLVRKI
+533 EQVDVSLIQQLMRKI

-576 DSPFFKDSSKFDIIC
+576 DSPFFSDGSKFNIIC

-648 NNVSTL
+648 SNVSTL

-684 RLRAASMPEF
+684 RLRAASMPDF

-805 PVERQKAAAAKLELA
+805 PVERQKAATAKLELA

-827 DHLAVKG
+827 DHLAVVAAFDCWKNAKERG
-834 LSAEF
+834 LAAEF

-864 KRHGIIPSDISS
+864 KRHGIIPYDISS

-888 AVLAVGLYPMAGRL
+888 AVLAVGLYPMVGRL

-961 VARDLPLLLISTE
+961 VARDLPLLLVSTE
-974 IAVAPTESSDADDS
+974 IAVAPTVSSEADDS
-988 EEDEDEETGEE
+988 DDEEEEDDEETGEE
-999 EGDSSNEE
+999 EEGDNSNEE
-1007 SRRGEKMMSSPE
+1007 GMNIHKAESRREQNMMSSPE

-1029 LPFQITALEVAQ
+1029 LPFRTTALEVAQ
-1041 MYILRERLT
+1041 IYILRERLT

-1072 HAIAC
+1072 YAIARI
-1077 LLSYDGHAGLS
+1077 LSYDGHAGLS
-1088 SPPRCEEKPNS
+1088 SPSESMRPKHSRAEMYETGEWEEKPNS

-1112 NKPSSRQRNR
+1112 SKPSSSGHVNRN
-1122 IRQHGFNTAPT
+1122 RQHGFNTVPT
-1133 EAASMP
+1133 EAASMHR
-1139 SQQQNNSQ
+1139 QQNVMQ
-1147 RKPKSA
+1147 RNPKSA
-1153 NNGDSG
+1153 NNGD
-1159 KQKEKVFVSQTNV
+1159 
-1172 VHQPEADASTTKQPK
+1172 
-1187 HKSANSLVSGNK
+1187 
-1199 KENKSSD
+1199 
-1206 QVYGNQQPNT
+1206 
-1216 APREAA
+1216 
-1222 VSMAKHQSN
+1222 
-1231 KKTKSANNTDPG
+1231 PG
-1243 KKKEKVFVSHTNGIH
+1243 KKKEKMFVNHTNGIY
-1258 QPEAVYTAKQS
+1258 QPEAASIAKQS
-1269 KHKSANSLV
+1269 KHKSANSLGL
-1278 SGNKKEN
+1278 GNKKEN

-1290 VCGNQQPNTAPR
+1290 VYGNQQPNSAPR
-1302 VAAVSM
+1302 EAASPV
-1308 AKHQTSKKTKT
+1308 AKHQISKKTKN
-1319 RSDSGKKQCIYVPKI
+1319 RPANNSDFGKKKTQYVPKM
-1334 DLHKRQ
+1334 DLHKKE
-1340 REDKADQKGNV
+1340 REGKVEQKGNA

>member
-7 RSENA
+7 RSET
-12 AAGNK
+12 AGK
-17 PPSVEATRIWA
+17 PTSVEATRIWA
-28 SKVIEDFRASGNQVY
+28 SKVIEDFRASGNEVY

-52 ERKVIH
+52 ERGVIH
-58 QMCRKMGIQSKSSGR
+58 QMCRKMGIQSKSAGR
-73 GDQRRLSIFKGRH
+73 GDQRRLSIFKSKHR
-86 KNGWNKEAKE
+86 NGKNKESMKK
-96 RSNREK
+96 SNREK
-102 LRCVSFPPVAD
+102 LKCVSFPPEAD
-113 AILQDLFTH
+113 AILQELFTH

-132 TSFNKYLGHSGKQG
+132 TSFNKYSGKSGKQG
-146 RWRDDFFR
+146 QWKDDFFR
-154 KPHISCDEIVEKVA
+154 KPQISGDEILEKVA
-168 SLSSRLRTDKALQEI
+168 SLSSRLRKDKALQEI
-183 SKLRSKLPITFFRDA
+183 SKLRSKLPITSFRDA
-198 ITSAVESNQII
+198 ITSAVESNQVI

-220 TQVPQYLLDHMW
+220 TQVPQYLLEHMW
-232 STKRESCKIV
+232 SSKRETCKIV

-295 RVLVGKGSVSYV
+295 RVLVGKGSVSCV

-368 PGFTHPVRTLYLEDV
+368 PGFTYPVRTLYLEDV

-388 SGRDNHLSS
+388 SGGDNHLSS
-397 ANLNIPDQKLDLTGE
+397 ANLSIPDQKLDLTNE
-412 DKLALDEAII
+412 DKLALDEAIT

-428 EFDTLLDLVSS
+428 EFDALLDLVSS
-439 QGSPEIYNYQHQST
+439 RGSPEIYNYQQKST
-453 WLTPLMVFAGKGRIS
+453 LLTPLMVFAGKGRIS
-468 DVCMLLSLGADWKL
+468 DVCMLLSFGADWNL

-490 SELAETE
+490 LELAETE
-497 NQLQVAQI
+497 SQLEAAQI
-505 IREHAENSDSN
+505 IREHVGNSH

-533 EQVDVSLILQLVRKI
+533 EQVDVSLIQQLMRKI
-548 CGDSEDGGA
+548 CGDSEDGA

-566 DINKTRQRLL
+566 DINKTRQKLL
-576 DSPFFKDSSKFDIIC
+576 DNPYFADSTKFDIIC

-597 AGEQKKVFSRP
+597 AGEQKKVFNRP

-769 LISKMLFF
+769 LICKMLFF

-827 DHLAVKG
+827 DHLAVVAAFECWRNAKERG

-864 KRHGIIPSDISS
+864 KRHGIIPGDITS

-888 AVLAVGLYPMAGRL
+888 AVLAVGLYPMVGRL
-902 CPSFGNNRRSLVETA
+902 CPSFGNNRRSIVETA

-961 VARDLPLLLISTE
+961 VARDLPLLLVSTE
-974 IAVAPTESSDADDS
+974 IAVAPTGSSDADDS
-988 EEDEDEETGEE
+988 DDEEEEEEEDEETGEE
-999 EGDSSNEE
+999 EEEEGDNINEDGMDIHKAE
-1007 SRRGEKMMSSPE
+1007 SRRGQKMMSSPE

-1029 LPFQITALEVAQ
+1029 LPFKTTALEVAQ

-1072 HAIAC
+1072 YAIAC

-1088 SPPRCEEKPNS
+1088 SPPASMGPKQSRNEMYDNGGWEEKPNS

-1112 NKPSSRQRNR
+1112 NEPSSRHASRN
-1122 IRQHGFNTAPT
+1122 RQHGFNTAPT

-1139 SQQQNNSQ
+1139 RQQNIKQ

-1153 NNGDSG
+1153 NVADLG
-1159 KQKEKVFVSQTNV
+1159 KHKEKMFVNHINGI
-1172 VHQPEADASTTKQPK
+1172 HQPEAASTAKQSK
-1187 HKSANSLVSGNK
+1187 HKSANSAGNK
-1199 KENKSSD
+1199 KENMPSD
-1206 QVYGNQQPNT
+1206 KVFGNQQPNT

-1222 VSMAKHQSN
+1222 ASVAKHQSS
-1231 KKTKSANNTDPG
+1231 KKSKTKSANNSDPG
-1243 KKKEKVFVSHTNGIH
+1243 KKK
-1258 QPEAVYTAKQS
+1258 
-1269 KHKSANSLV
+1269 
-1278 SGNKKEN
+1278 
-1285 MPSDQ
+1285 D
-1290 VCGNQQPNTAPR
+1290 R
-1302 VAAVSM
+1302 
-1308 AKHQTSKKTKT
+1308 
-1319 RSDSGKKQCIYVPKI
+1319 YVPKI

-1340 REDKADQKGNV
+1340 REDKQEQKGNA

>member
-1 MGNKRF
+1 MGNKRI
-7 RSENA
+7 RSEN
-12 AAGNK
+12 GGK
-17 PPSVEATRIWA
+17 PSSVEATRIWA
-28 SKVIEDFRASGNQVY
+28 SKVIDDFRSSGNDVY

-52 ERKVIH
+52 ERGVIH

-73 GDQRRLSIFKGRH
+73 GEQRRLSIFTGRH
-86 KNGWNKEAKE
+86 SRNGKKKEGKE
-96 RSNREK
+96 RSSREK
-102 LRCVSFPPVAD
+102 LKCVSFPPEAE
-113 AILQDLFTH
+113 AILQELFTH

-132 TSFNKYLGHSGKQG
+132 TLFNKYSGKSGKQG
-146 RWRDDFFR
+146 QWKDDFFR
-154 KPHISCDEIVEKVA
+154 KPQVGGEEILEKVA
-168 SLSSRLRTDKALQEI
+168 SLSSRLKKDKALQEI
-183 SKLRSKLPITFFRDA
+183 SKLRSKLPITSFREA
-198 ITSAVESNQII
+198 ITSAVESNQVI

-232 STKRESCKIV
+232 SNKRETCKIV

-295 RVLVGKGSVSYV
+295 RVLVGKGSVSCV

-332 RDLLPSNPHLR
+332 RDFLPSNPHLR

-368 PGFTHPVRTLYLEDV
+368 PGFTYPVRTLYLEDV

-388 SGRDNHLSS
+388 SGGDNHLSS
-397 ANLNIPDQKLDLTGE
+397 GVLSIPDQKLDLTDE

-428 EFDTLLDLVSS
+428 EFDALLDIVSS
-439 QGSPEIYNYQHQST
+439 RGSHEVCNYQHKST
-453 WLTPLMVFAGKGRIS
+453 LLTPLMVFGGRGRIS
-468 DVCMLLSLGADWKL
+468 DVCMLLSYGADL
-482 KSKDGMTA
+482 NVKSKDGMTA
-490 SELAETE
+490 LELAETE
-497 NQLQVAQI
+497 NQLEAAQI
-505 IREHAENSDSN
+505 IKEHAGNSRSN

-521 QLLDKYMATINP
+521 QFLDKYMATINP
-533 EQVDVSLILQLVRKI
+533 EQVDVNLIQQLMRKI
-548 CGDSEDGGA
+548 CGDSEDGA

-566 DINKTRQRLL
+566 DINKTRQKLL
-576 DSPFFKDSSKFDIIC
+576 DNPFFADSTKFDIIC

-597 AGEQKKVFSRP
+597 AGEQKKVFNRP

-713 LDPNCKTNDFLQKL
+713 LDPNCRTNDFLQKL

-748 LTPEEELTELGEK
+748 LTPEEDLTELGEK

-805 PVERQKAAAAKLELA
+805 PVEKQKAAAAKLELA

-827 DHLAVKG
+827 DHLAVVAAFECWKNAKERG
-834 LSAEF
+834 LAAQF

-853 DQMRSQLESEL
+853 DQMRGQLESEL
-864 KRHGIIPSDISS
+864 KRHGIIPNDISS

-888 AVLAVGLYPMAGRL
+888 AVLAVGLYPMVGRL

-926 LSNNFNL
+926 LSNNFSL
-933 SSRKYDES
+933 SSKKYDES

-961 VARDLPLLLISTE
+961 VAREFPLLLVSTE
-974 IAVAPTESSDADDS
+974 IAVAPTGISDADDS
-988 EEDEDEETGEE
+988 DDEEEEDDDEEETGEE
-999 EGDSSNEE
+999 EEEGDNSNEDGMDIHKAE
-1007 SRRGEKMMSSPE
+1007 SRRGQKMMSSPE

-1029 LPFQITALEVAQ
+1029 LPFKTTALEVAQ

-1072 HAIAC
+1072 YAISC
-1077 LLSYDGHAGLS
+1077 ILSYDGHTGLLSPSQSAGRKHS
-1088 SPPRCEEKPNS
+1088 RNEMYPTGGWEEKPNS
-1099 FLNSLFWSLSLKE
+1099 FLDSLFWSLSLKE
-1112 NKPSSRQRNR
+1112 NSPSSSHSNRNQR
-1122 IRQHGFNTAPT
+1122 HDFNTAPM

-1139 SQQQNNSQ
+1139 RQQQNSNQ
-1147 RKPKSA
+1147 RKPKPA
-1153 NNGDSG
+1153 NNGGDSG
-1159 KQKEKVFVSQTNV
+1159 KKKDKMFVNNHTNGI
-1172 VHQPEADASTTKQPK
+1172 HQPEAASTANKQPK
-1187 HKSANSLVSGNK
+1187 HKPANSSGSGNK
-1199 KENKSSD
+1199 KENMPSGH
-1206 QVYGNQQPNT
+1206 VYANQQPNT
-1216 APREAA
+1216 APREVTSSVAT
-1222 VSMAKHQSN
+1222 HQS
-1231 KKTKSANNTDPG
+1231 
-1243 KKKEKVFVSHTNGIH
+1243 
-1258 QPEAVYTAKQS
+1258 
-1269 KHKSANSLV
+1269 
-1278 SGNKKEN
+1278 
-1285 MPSDQ
+1285 
-1290 VCGNQQPNTAPR
+1290 
-1302 VAAVSM
+1302 
-1308 AKHQTSKKTKT
+1308 SKKTKT
-1319 RSDSGKKQCIYVPKI
+1319 KSAKNSDSGKAKARYVPKI
-1334 DLHKRQ
+1334 DIHKRQ
-1340 REDKADQKGNV
+1340 QEDKAEHKGNV

>member
-7 RSENA
+7 KSENA
-12 AAGNK
+12 AAGK
-17 PPSVEATRIWA
+17 PSSIEATRIWA
-28 SKVIEDFRASGNQVY
+28 SKVIEDFRASDNQVY
-43 TFEHNLSNS
+43 TFEHNLTNN
-52 ERKVIH
+52 ERGVIH

-73 GDQRRLSIFKGRH
+73 GEQRRLSIFKGTHR
-86 KNGWNKEAKE
+86 NGKSKEAKE
-96 RSNREK
+96 NKSNREK
-102 LRCVSFPPVAD
+102 LRCVSFPPEAD
-113 AILQDLFTH
+113 SILQELFTY

-146 RWRDDFFR
+146 EWKDDFFR
-154 KPHISCDEIVEKVA
+154 RPQMSGDEILAKVA
-168 SLSSRLRTDKALQEI
+168 SLSSRLRNDRALQEI
-183 SKLRSKLPITFFRDA
+183 SRLRSRLPITSFRDA
-198 ITSAVESNQII
+198 ITSAVESNQVI

-232 STKRESCKIV
+232 ASKRETCKIV

-295 RVLVGKGSVSYV
+295 RVLVGKGSGSYV

-368 PGFTHPVRTLYLEDV
+368 PGFTYPVRTLYLEDV

-388 SGRDNHLSS
+388 SGGDNHLSS
-397 ANLNIPDQKLDLTGE
+397 ANLSIPDQKLDLTDE

-428 EFDTLLDLVSS
+428 EFDALLDLVYSR
-439 QGSPEIYNYQHQST
+439 GSPEIYNYQHQST
-453 WLTPLMVFAGKGRIS
+453 LITPLMVFAGKGRIS
-468 DVCMLLSLGADWKL
+468 DVCMLLSFGADWNL

-490 SELAETE
+490 LELAETE
-497 NQLQVAQI
+497 NRLEAAQI
-505 IREHAENSDSN
+505 IREHAESSQSN
-516 SQQAQ
+516 SQQGQ

-533 EQVDVSLILQLVRKI
+533 EQVDVSLIQQLMRKI

-576 DSPFFKDSSKFDIIC
+576 DSPFFSDGSRFDIIC

-648 NNVSTL
+648 SNVSTL

-684 RLRAASMPEF
+684 RLRAASMPDF

-805 PVERQKAAAAKLELA
+805 PVERQKAAAAKIELA

-827 DHLAVKG
+827 DHLAVVAAFDCWKNAKERG
-834 LSAEF
+834 LAAEF

-864 KRHGIIPSDISS
+864 KRHGIIPNDISS

-888 AVLAVGLYPMAGRL
+888 AVLAVGLYPMVGRL

-933 SSRKYDES
+933 SSRKYDDS

-961 VARDLPLLLISTE
+961 VARDLPLLLVSTE
-974 IAVAPTESSDADDS
+974 IAVAPTESSDTDDS
-988 EEDEDEETGEE
+988 DDEEEEDDEETAEE
-999 EGDSSNEE
+999 EEDGMNIHIAE
-1007 SRRGEKMMSSPE
+1007 SRREENMMSSPE

-1029 LPFQITALEVAQ
+1029 LPFRTTALEVAQ

-1062 NLPPHLGASM
+1062 ILPPHLGASM
-1072 HAIAC
+1072 YAIARI
-1077 LLSYDGHAGLS
+1077 LSYDGHAGLS
-1088 SPPRCEEKPNS
+1088 SPSESMRPKHSRTEMYEAGGWEEQPNS

-1112 NKPSSRQRNR
+1112 NKPSSSSGYGNRN
-1122 IRQHGFNTAPT
+1122 RQHGFNTVPT
-1133 EAASMP
+1133 ESASMHR
-1139 SQQQNNSQ
+1139 QQNVKQ
-1147 RKPKSA
+1147 RNPKSA
-1153 NNGDSG
+1153 YNGDSG
-1159 KQKEKVFVSQTNV
+1159 KKN
-1172 VHQPEADASTTKQPK
+1172 
-1187 HKSANSLVSGNK
+1187 
-1199 KENKSSD
+1199 
-1206 QVYGNQQPNT
+1206 
-1216 APREAA
+1216 
-1222 VSMAKHQSN
+1222 
-1231 KKTKSANNTDPG
+1231 G
-1243 KKKEKVFVSHTNGIH
+1243 KRFDNHNYGIH
-1258 QPEAVYTAKQS
+1258 QPEAASTAKQS
-1269 KHKSANSLV
+1269 KFKSANSLG

-1285 MPSDQ
+1285 MPSDH
-1290 VCGNQQPNTAPR
+1290 VYGNQQPNTAAR
-1302 VAAVSM
+1302 EAAAPM
-1308 AKHQTSKKTKT
+1308 AKHQDSKKTKN
-1319 RSDSGKKQCIYVPKI
+1319 RSANNSDSGKKKTQYVPKI
-1334 DLHKRQ
+1334 VIHKKE
-1340 REDKADQKGNV
+1340 REDKVEQKENA

>member
-12 AAGNK
+12 AGK
-17 PPSVEATRIWA
+17 PSSVEATRIWA
-28 SKVIEDFRASGNQVY
+28 SKVIEDFRASDNEVY
-43 TFEHNLSNS
+43 TFEHNLSNN
-52 ERKVIH
+52 ERGVIH

-73 GDQRRLSIFKGRH
+73 GDQRRLSIFKGTYR
-86 KNGWNKEAKE
+86 NGKSKGAKE
-96 RSNREK
+96 KSNREK
-102 LRCVSFPPVAD
+102 LRCVSFPPEAD
-113 AILQDLFTH
+113 AILQELFTY

-132 TSFNKYLGHSGKQG
+132 TSFNKYLGGHSRKQG
-146 RWRDDFFR
+146 EWKDDFFR
-154 KPHISCDEIVEKVA
+154 RPQMSGDEILAKVA
-168 SLSSRLRTDKALQEI
+168 SLSSRLRNDRALQEI
-183 SKLRSKLPITFFRDA
+183 SKLRSRLPITSFRDA
-198 ITSAVESNQII
+198 ITSAVESNQVI

-232 STKRESCKIV
+232 ASKRETCKIV

-295 RVLVGKGSVSYV
+295 RVLVGKGSGSYV

-368 PGFTHPVRTLYLEDV
+368 PGFTYPVRTLYLEDV

-388 SGRDNHLSS
+388 SGGDNHLSS
-397 ANLNIPDQKLDLTGE
+397 ANLSMPDQNFALTDE

-428 EFDTLLDLVSS
+428 EFDALLDLVSS
-439 QGSPEIYNYQHQST
+439 RGSPEIYNYQHQST
-453 WLTPLMVFAGKGRIS
+453 LLTPLMVFAGKGRIS
-468 DVCMLLSLGADWKL
+468 DVCMLLSFGADPNL

-490 SELAETE
+490 LELAESE
-497 NQLQVAQI
+497 DQLEAAQI
-505 IREHAENSDSN
+505 IREHAESSQSN
-516 SQQAQ
+516 SHQAQ
-521 QLLDKYMATINP
+521 QILDKYMATINP
-533 EQVDVSLILQLVRKI
+533 EQVDVSLIQQLMRKI

-576 DSPFFKDSSKFDIIC
+576 DSPYFSDGSRFDIIC

-648 NNVSTL
+648 SNVSTL

-827 DHLAVKG
+827 DHLAVVAAFDCWKNAKERG
-834 LSAEF
+834 LAAEF

-864 KRHGIIPSDISS
+864 KRHGIIPNDISS

-888 AVLAVGLYPMAGRL
+888 AVLAVGLYPMVGRL

-961 VARDLPLLLISTE
+961 VARDLPLLLVSTE
-974 IAVAPTESSDADDS
+974 IAVAPTESSEADDS
-988 EEDEDEETGEE
+988 DDEEEDDEETGEE
-999 EGDSSNEE
+999 EEEEGDNRNEDGMHIHKAE
-1007 SRRGEKMMSSPE
+1007 SRREQKNMMSSPE

-1029 LPFQITALEVAQ
+1029 LPFRTTALEVAQ

-1072 HAIAC
+1072 YAIAC
-1077 LLSYDGHAGLS
+1077 ILSYDGHAGLA
-1088 SPPRCEEKPNS
+1088 SPSESMRPKHSRTEMYETGGWEEQPNS

-1112 NKPSSRQRNR
+1112 NNKPSSSGHMNR
-1122 IRQHGFNTAPT
+1122 SRQHGFNAVPT
-1133 EAASMP
+1133 ESASMHR
-1139 SQQQNNSQ
+1139 QQNIKQ
-1147 RKPKSA
+1147 RNPKSA
-1153 NNGDSG
+1153 YNGDSG
-1159 KQKEKVFVSQTNV
+1159 KKNEKRFDN
-1172 VHQPEADASTTKQPK
+1172 
-1187 HKSANSLVSGNK
+1187 
-1199 KENKSSD
+1199 
-1206 QVYGNQQPNT
+1206 
-1216 APREAA
+1216 
-1222 VSMAKHQSN
+1222 
-1231 KKTKSANNTDPG
+1231 
-1243 KKKEKVFVSHTNGIH
+1243 HTHGIH
-1258 QPEAVYTAKQS
+1258 QPEAATTAKQS
-1269 KHKSANSLV
+1269 KHKSANSLG

-1290 VCGNQQPNTAPR
+1290 VYGNHQPSTAPR
-1302 VAAVSM
+1302 EAA
-1308 AKHQTSKKTKT
+1308 APLPKHQISKKAKT
-1319 RSDSGKKQCIYVPKI
+1319 SPANNSDSGKKKTQYVPKI
-1334 DLHKRQ
+1334 DLRKKE
-1340 REDKADQKGNV
+1340 RENKVEQKGNA

>member
-1 MGNKRF
+1 M
-7 RSENA
+7 
-12 AAGNK
+12 
-17 PPSVEATRIWA
+17 A
-28 SKVIEDFRASGNQVY
+28 SKALFLLGFFTLFLLVSEVVGASESQSGTVKLGSEETIQSGDGGRGGYNGERNGVDKEGPINVGYNRKGQWGYRYSGCHHGCCLQIIGCYKCCPKLYTSTFIVFLPAY
-43 TFEHNLSNS
+43 TFEHNLSNI
-52 ERKVIH
+52 ERRVIH
-58 QMCRKMGIQSKSSGR
+58 LMCRKMGIRSKSSGR
-73 GDQRRLSIFKGRH
+73 GDQRCLSIYKRSH
-86 KNGWNKEAKE
+86 KNGWK
-96 RSNREK
+96 SNREK
-102 LRCVSFPPVAD
+102 LRCVSFPPGAD

-122 YPPCDGDTAA
+122 YPPCDGDAA
-132 TSFNKYLGHSGKQG
+132 ETSFNKYVGRSGKQG
-146 RWRDDFFR
+146 RWRDDDFFR
-154 KPHISCDEIVEKVA
+154 KPQISCDDIVEKAA
-168 SLSSRLRTDKALQEI
+168 SLSSRLRKDKALQEI
-183 SKLRSKLPITFFRDA
+183 SKLRSKLPIASFRDA
-198 ITSAVESNQII
+198 ITSAVESNQVI

-232 STKRESCKIV
+232 SAKKETCKIV

-281 RHSSVVF
+281 RRSSVVF

-368 PGFTHPVRTLYLEDV
+368 PGFTYPVRSLYLEDV

-388 SGRDNHLSS
+388 SGGDNNNLCSTNLSIPVQ
-397 ANLNIPDQKLDLTGE
+397 NLTDE

-428 EFDTLLDLVSS
+428 EFDALLDLVSS
-439 QGSPEIYNYQHQST
+439 QGSPQVFNYQHQST
-453 WLTPLMVFAGKGRIS
+453 GLTPLMVFAGKGRIS
-468 DVCMLLSLGADWKL
+468 DVCMLLSFGADSIL

-490 SELAETE
+490 SELAEAE
-497 NQLQVAQI
+497 NQLEAAQI
-505 IREHAENSDSN
+505 IREHAENSQSN

-548 CGDSEDGGA
+548 CGDSEDCGGA
-557 ILVFLPGWD
+557 VLVFLPGWD

-713 LDPNCKTNDFLQKL
+713 LDPNCKANDFLQKL

-733 QSIANALSILQDIGA
+733 QSIANALSILQNIGA

-827 DHLAVKG
+827 DHLAVVAAFECWKNAKEKG
-834 LSAEF
+834 LLAEF

-888 AVLAVGLYPMAGRL
+888 AVLAVGLYPMVGRL
-902 CPSFGNNRRSLVETA
+902 CPSFGKNRRSIVETA

-933 SSRKYDES
+933 SSREYDES

-974 IAVAPTESSDADDS
+974 IAVAPIESSDVDDS
-988 EEDEDEETGEE
+988 EEEEEEE

-1007 SRRGEKMMSSPE
+1007 RININNVESRGGEKVMSSPE

-1029 LPFQITALEVAQ
+1029 LPFKTTALEVAQ

-1077 LLSYDGHAGLS
+1077 ILSYDGHAGLS
-1088 SPPRCEEKPNS
+1088 SKHSKTEMYETGGREEKPNS
-1099 FLNSLFWSLSLKE
+1099 FLSSLFWSLSLKQT
-1112 NKPSSRQRNR
+1112 KPSSRQRKRN
-1122 IRQHGFNTAPT
+1122 RQHGFNTAPT
-1133 EAASMP
+1133 EASSMP
-1139 SQQQNNSQ
+1139 RQQSNNNQ
-1147 RKPKSA
+1147 RKP
-1153 NNGDSG
+1153 
-1159 KQKEKVFVSQTNV
+1159 E
-1172 VHQPEADASTTKQPK
+1172 
-1187 HKSANSLVSGNK
+1187 SANSLVSGNK
-1199 KENKSSD
+1199 KENK
-1206 QVYGNQQPNT
+1206 
-1216 APREAA
+1216 
-1222 VSMAKHQSN
+1222 
-1231 KKTKSANNTDPG
+1231 
-1243 KKKEKVFVSHTNGIH
+1243 
-1258 QPEAVYTAKQS
+1258 
-1269 KHKSANSLV
+1269 
-1278 SGNKKEN
+1278 
-1285 MPSDQ
+1285 PSDQ

-1302 VAAVSM
+1302 EAAVSI
-1308 AKHQTSKKTKT
+1308 AKNQSSKKSKT
-1319 RSDSGKKQCIYVPKI
+1319 RSGNNSDSGKK
-1334 DLHKRQ
+1334 KR
-1340 REDKADQKGNV
+1340 RVCSKD

>member
-1 MGNKRF
+1 MGNNKRF

-12 AAGNK
+12 AGK
-17 PPSVEATRIWA
+17 PSSVEATRIWA
-28 SKVIEDFRASGNQVY
+28 SKVIEDFRASDNEVY
-43 TFEHNLSNS
+43 TFEHNLSNT
-52 ERKVIH
+52 ERGVIH

-73 GDQRRLSIFKGRH
+73 GDQRRLSIFKSMYR
-86 KNGWNKEAKE
+86 NGKRKDGKEK
-96 RSNREK
+96 SNREK
-102 LRCVSFPPVAD
+102 LRCVSFPPEAD
-113 AILQDLFTH
+113 AIIQELFTY

-146 RWRDDFFR
+146 QWKDDFFR
-154 KPHISCDEIVEKVA
+154 RPQMSGDEILDKVA
-168 SLSSRLRTDKALQEI
+168 SLSSRLRNDRALQEI
-183 SKLRSKLPITFFRDA
+183 SKLRSRLPITSFRDA
-198 ITSAVESNQII
+198 ITSAVESNQVI

-232 STKRESCKIV
+232 SSKRETCKIV

-281 RHSSVVF
+281 KHSSVVF

-295 RVLVGKGSVSYV
+295 RVLVGKGSGSYV

-324 SDFMLAII
+324 SDFVLAII

-368 PGFTHPVRTLYLEDV
+368 PGFTYPVRTLFLEDV

-388 SGRDNHLSS
+388 SGGDNHLSS
-397 ANLNIPDQKLDLTGE
+397 GNLSLPDEKLDLTDE

-428 EFDTLLDLVSS
+428 EFDALLDLVSS
-439 QGSPEIYNYQHQST
+439 RRSPEIYDYQHQST
-453 WLTPLMVFAGKGRIS
+453 MLTPLMVFAGKGRIS
-468 DVCMLLSLGADWKL
+468 DVCMLLSFGADWNL

-490 SELAETE
+490 LELAETE
-497 NQLQVAQI
+497 NHLEAAQI
-505 IREHAENSDSN
+505 IREHAESSQSN
-516 SQQAQ
+516 SQQGQ

-533 EQVDVSLILQLVRKI
+533 EQVDVSLIQQLMRKI
-548 CGDSEDGGA
+548 CGDSEDGA

-566 DINKTRQRLL
+566 DINRTRQRLL
-576 DSPFFKDSSKFDIIC
+576 DSPFFSDGSRFDIIC

-648 NNVSTL
+648 SNVSTL

-684 RLRAASMPEF
+684 RLRAESMPEF

-827 DHLAVKG
+827 DHLAVVAAFDCWKSAKQRG
-834 LSAEF
+834 LAAEF

-864 KRHGIIPSDISS
+864 KRHGIIPNDISN

-888 AVLAVGLYPMAGRL
+888 AVLAVGLYPMVGRL

-974 IAVAPTESSDADDS
+974 IAVAPTENSDADDS
-988 EEDEDEETGEE
+988 DCEEEEEEDEETGEE
-999 EGDSSNEE
+999 GEGDN
-1007 SRRGEKMMSSPE
+1007 MMSSPE

-1029 LPFQITALEVAQ
+1029 LPFKTTALEVAQ

-1072 HAIAC
+1072 YAIAC
-1077 LLSYDGHAGLS
+1077 ILSHDGHAGLS
-1088 SPPRCEEKPNS
+1088 SPSESMRPKHSRTEMYETGGWEEQPNS

-1112 NKPSSRQRNR
+1112 NKPSSSSHVNRN
-1122 IRQHGFNTAPT
+1122 RQHGFNTFPT
-1133 EAASMP
+1133 EAASMHR
-1139 SQQQNNSQ
+1139 QQNIKQ
-1147 RKPKSA
+1147 RNPKSA
-1153 NNGDSG
+1153 SNGDSS
-1159 KQKEKVFVSQTNV
+1159 KRNEKMFVNQSYRI
-1172 VHQPEADASTTKQPK
+1172 HQPETVSTANQSK
-1187 HKSANSLVSGNK
+1187 HRSANSLGSGNK
-1199 KENKSSD
+1199 KENLPSD

-1216 APREAA
+1216 ATREAA
-1222 VSMAKHQSN
+1222 ASMAQHQ
-1231 KKTKSANNTDPG
+1231 
-1243 KKKEKVFVSHTNGIH
+1243 I
-1258 QPEAVYTAKQS
+1258 
-1269 KHKSANSLV
+1269 
-1278 SGNKKEN
+1278 
-1285 MPSDQ
+1285 
-1290 VCGNQQPNTAPR
+1290 
-1302 VAAVSM
+1302 
-1308 AKHQTSKKTKT
+1308 SKKTKT
-1319 RSDSGKKQCIYVPKI
+1319 RSANDNSDSGKKKTLYVPKI
-1334 DLHKRQ
+1334 DLHKKE
-1340 REDKADQKGNV
+1340 REETK

>member
-12 AAGNK
+12 AGK
-17 PPSVEATRIWA
+17 PSSVEATRIWA
-28 SKVIEDFRASGNQVY
+28 SKVIEDFRASGNEVY
-43 TFEHNLSNS
+43 TFEHNLSNT
-52 ERKVIH
+52 ERGVIH
-58 QMCRKMGIQSKSSGR
+58 QMCRKMGIQSKSSGQ
-73 GDQRRLSIFKGRH
+73 GNQRRLSIFKDMYRNG
-86 KNGWNKEAKE
+86 KNKGAKE
-96 RSNREK
+96 KSNKEK
-102 LRCVSFPPVAD
+102 LRCVSFPPEAD
-113 AILQDLFTH
+113 AILQELFTY

-132 TSFNKYLGHSGKQG
+132 TSFNKYVGKSGKQG
-146 RWRDDFFR
+146 QWKDDFFR
-154 KPHISCDEIVEKVA
+154 KPQMSGDEILDKVA
-168 SLSSRLRTDKALQEI
+168 SLSSRLRNDRALQEI
-183 SKLRSKLPITFFRDA
+183 SKLRSRLPITSFRDA
-198 ITSAVESNQII
+198 ITSAVESNQVI

-232 STKRESCKIV
+232 SSKRETCKIV

-295 RVLVGKGSVSYV
+295 RVLVGKGSGSYV

-332 RDLLPSNPHLR
+332 SCFASICHIGAHILFLFFSVDLLPSNPHLR

-368 PGFTHPVRTLYLEDV
+368 PGFTYPVRTLYLEDV

-388 SGRDNHLSS
+388 SGGDNHLSS
-397 ANLNIPDQKLDLTGE
+397 ANLSIPDQKLDLTDE

-428 EFDTLLDLVSS
+428 EFDALLDLVSS

-453 WLTPLMVFAGKGRIS
+453 LLTPLMVFAGKGRIS
-468 DVCMLLSLGADWKL
+468 DVCMLLSFGADWNL

-490 SELAETE
+490 LELAETE
-497 NQLQVAQI
+497 NQLEAAQI
-505 IREHAENSDSN
+505 IREHAESSQSN
-516 SQQAQ
+516 SQQGQ

-533 EQVDVSLILQLVRKI
+533 EQVDVSLIQQLMRKI

-566 DINKTRQRLL
+566 DINKTRMRLL
-576 DSPFFKDSSKFDIIC
+576 DSPIFSDGSKFNIIC

-648 NNVSTL
+648 SNVSTL

-684 RLRAASMPEF
+684 RLRAASMPDF

-805 PVERQKAAAAKLELA
+805 PVERQKAATAKLELA

-827 DHLAVKG
+827 DHLAVVAAFDCWKNAKERG
-834 LSAEF
+834 LAAEF

-864 KRHGIIPSDISS
+864 KRHGIIPNDISS

-888 AVLAVGLYPMAGRL
+888 AVLAVGLYPMVGRL

-961 VARDLPLLLISTE
+961 VARDLPLLLVSTE
-974 IAVAPTESSDADDS
+974 IAVAPTESSEADDK
-988 EEDEDEETGEE
+988 EDEE
-999 EGDSSNEE
+999 EGMNIHKAE
-1007 SRRGEKMMSSPE
+1007 SRREENMMSSPE

-1029 LPFQITALEVAQ
+1029 LPFKTTALEVAQ

-1072 HAIAC
+1072 YAIARI
-1077 LLSYDGHAGLS
+1077 LSYDGHAGLS
-1088 SPPRCEEKPNS
+1088 SPSESMRPKHSRTEMYETGGWEEKPNS

-1112 NKPSSRQRNR
+1112 SKPSSSGHVNRN
-1122 IRQHGFNTAPT
+1122 RQHGFNTVPT
-1133 EAASMP
+1133 EVASMHT
-1139 SQQQNNSQ
+1139 QQNI
-1147 RKPKSA
+1147 
-1153 NNGDSG
+1153 
-1159 KQKEKVFVSQTNV
+1159 KQ
-1172 VHQPEADASTTKQPK
+1172 
-1187 HKSANSLVSGNK
+1187 
-1199 KENKSSD
+1199 
-1206 QVYGNQQPNT
+1206 
-1216 APREAA
+1216 
-1222 VSMAKHQSN
+1222 
-1231 KKTKSANNTDPG
+1231 TKSAINGDPG
-1243 KKKEKVFVSHTNGIH
+1243 KKKEKMYVNHTNGIH
-1258 QPEAVYTAKQS
+1258 QPEAASIAKQS
-1269 KHKSANSLV
+1269 KHRSGNGSG

-1290 VCGNQQPNTAPR
+1290 VYGNQQPNSAPR
-1302 VAAVSM
+1302 EGASPVAN
-1308 AKHQTSKKTKT
+1308 HQISKKTKN
-1319 RSDSGKKQCIYVPKI
+1319 RPANISDFGKKKTQYVPKI
-1334 DLHKRQ
+1334 DLHKKE
-1340 REDKADQKGNV
+1340 REDKVEQRGNA

>member
-12 AAGNK
+12 AGK
-17 PPSVEATRIWA
+17 PSSVEATRIWA
-28 SKVIEDFRASGNQVY
+28 SKVIEDFRASGNEVY
-43 TFEHNLSNS
+43 TFEHNLSNT
-52 ERKVIH
+52 ERGVIH
-58 QMCRKMGIQSKSSGR
+58 QMCRKMGIQSKSSGQ
-73 GDQRRLSIFKGRH
+73 GNQRRLSIFKDMYRNG
-86 KNGWNKEAKE
+86 KNKGAKE
-96 RSNREK
+96 KSNKEK
-102 LRCVSFPPVAD
+102 LRCVSFPPEAD
-113 AILQDLFTH
+113 AILQELFTY

-132 TSFNKYLGHSGKQG
+132 TSFNKYVGKSGKQG
-146 RWRDDFFR
+146 QWKDDFFR
-154 KPHISCDEIVEKVA
+154 KPQMSGDEILDKVA
-168 SLSSRLRTDKALQEI
+168 SLSSRMRNDRALQEI
-183 SKLRSKLPITFFRDA
+183 SKLRSRLPITSFRDA
-198 ITSAVESNQII
+198 ITSAVESNQVI

-220 TQVPQYLLDHMW
+220 TQGQTVSFLVHSCHVKSASISFRPYVVKQKRNLQNCLHPTTAYLRYVRL
-232 STKRESCKIV
+232 IFFLI
-242 CTQPRRISAM
+242 QLL
-252 SVSER
+252 SER

-295 RVLVGKGSVSYV
+295 RVLVGKGSGSYV

-368 PGFTHPVRTLYLEDV
+368 PGFTYPVRTLYLEDV

-388 SGRDNHLSS
+388 SGGDNHLSS
-397 ANLNIPDQKLDLTGE
+397 ANLSIPDQKLDLTDE

-428 EFDTLLDLVSS
+428 EFDALLDLVSS

-453 WLTPLMVFAGKGRIS
+453 LLTPLMVFAGKGRIS
-468 DVCMLLSLGADWKL
+468 DVCMLLSFGADWNL

-490 SELAETE
+490 LELAETE
-497 NQLQVAQI
+497 NQLEAAQI
-505 IREHAENSDSN
+505 IREHAESSQSN
-516 SQQAQ
+516 SQQGQ

-533 EQVDVSLILQLVRKI
+533 EQVDVSLIQQLMRKI

-576 DSPFFKDSSKFDIIC
+576 DSPIFSDGSKFNIIC

-648 NNVSTL
+648 SNVSTL

-684 RLRAASMPEF
+684 RLRAASMPDF

-713 LDPNCKTNDFLQKL
+713 LDPDCKTNDFLQKL

-805 PVERQKAAAAKLELA
+805 PVERQKAATAKLELA

-827 DHLAVKG
+827 DHLAVVAAFDCWKTAKERG
-834 LSAEF
+834 LAGEF

-853 DQMRSQLESEL
+853 DQMRGQLESEL
-864 KRHGIIPSDISS
+864 KRHGIIPNDISS

-888 AVLAVGLYPMAGRL
+888 AVLAVGLYPMVGRL

-933 SSRKYDES
+933 SSKKYDES

-961 VARDLPLLLISTE
+961 VARDLPLLLVSTE
-974 IAVAPTESSDADDS
+974 IAVAPTERSDADDS
-988 EEDEDEETGEE
+988 DDEEEDEETGEE
-999 EGDSSNEE
+999 EEEGMNIHKAE
-1007 SRRGEKMMSSPE
+1007 SRREENMMSSPE

-1029 LPFQITALEVAQ
+1029 LPFKTTALEVAQ

-1062 NLPPHLGASM
+1062 SLPPHLGASM
-1072 HAIAC
+1072 YAIARI
-1077 LLSYDGHAGLS
+1077 LSYDGHAGLS
-1088 SPPRCEEKPNS
+1088 SPSESMRPKHSRTEMYETGGWEEKPNS

-1112 NKPSSRQRNR
+1112 SKPSTSGHVNRN
-1122 IRQHGFNTAPT
+1122 RQHGFNTVPT

-1139 SQQQNNSQ
+1139 RQQNVMQ
-1147 RKPKSA
+1147 RNPKSA
-1153 NNGDSG
+1153 ING
-1159 KQKEKVFVSQTNV
+1159 
-1172 VHQPEADASTTKQPK
+1172 
-1187 HKSANSLVSGNK
+1187 
-1199 KENKSSD
+1199 
-1206 QVYGNQQPNT
+1206 
-1216 APREAA
+1216 
-1222 VSMAKHQSN
+1222 
-1231 KKTKSANNTDPG
+1231 DPG
-1243 KKKEKVFVSHTNGIH
+1243 KKKEKMFVNHTNGIH
-1258 QPEAVYTAKQS
+1258 QPEAASTAKQS
-1269 KHKSANSLV
+1269 KHKSGNSLGL
-1278 SGNKKEN
+1278 GNKKEN

-1290 VCGNQQPNTAPR
+1290 VYGNQQPNSAPR
-1302 VAAVSM
+1302 EAASPV
-1308 AKHQTSKKTKT
+1308 AKHQISKKTKN
-1319 RSDSGKKQCIYVPKI
+1319 RPANNSDFGKKKTQYVPKI
-1334 DLHKRQ
+1334 DLHKKE
-1340 REDKADQKGNV
+1340 REDKVEQKGNA

>member
-12 AAGNK
+12 AGK
-17 PPSVEATRIWA
+17 PSSVEATRIWA
-28 SKVIEDFRASGNQVY
+28 SKVIEDFRASGNEVY
-43 TFEHNLSNS
+43 TFEHNLSNT
-52 ERKVIH
+52 ERGVIH
-58 QMCRKMGIQSKSSGR
+58 QMCRKMGIQSKSSGQ
-73 GDQRRLSIFKGRH
+73 GNQRRLSIFKDMYRNG
-86 KNGWNKEAKE
+86 KNKGAKE
-96 RSNREK
+96 KSNKEK
-102 LRCVSFPPVAD
+102 LRCVSFPPEAD
-113 AILQDLFTH
+113 AILQELFTY

-132 TSFNKYLGHSGKQG
+132 TSFNKYVGKSGKQG
-146 RWRDDFFR
+146 QWKDDFFR
-154 KPHISCDEIVEKVA
+154 RPQMSGDEILDKVA
-168 SLSSRLRTDKALQEI
+168 SLSSRMRNDRALQEI
-183 SKLRSKLPITFFRDA
+183 SKLRSRLPITSFRDA
-198 ITSAVESNQII
+198 ITSAVESNQVI

-232 STKRESCKIV
+232 SSKRETCKIV

-295 RVLVGKGSVSYV
+295 RVLVGKGSGSYV

-368 PGFTHPVRTLYLEDV
+368 PGFTYPVRTLYLEDV

-388 SGRDNHLSS
+388 SGGDNHLSS
-397 ANLNIPDQKLDLTGE
+397 ANLSIPDQKLDLTDE

-428 EFDTLLDLVSS
+428 EFDALLDLVSS

-453 WLTPLMVFAGKGRIS
+453 LLTPLMVFAGKGRIS
-468 DVCMLLSLGADWKL
+468 DVCMLLSFGADWNL

-490 SELAETE
+490 LELAETK
-497 NQLQVAQI
+497 NQLEAAQI
-505 IREHAENSDSN
+505 IREHAESSQSN
-516 SQQAQ
+516 SQQGQ

-533 EQVDVSLILQLVRKI
+533 EQVDVSLIQQLMRKI

-576 DSPFFKDSSKFDIIC
+576 DSPIFSDGSKFNIIC

-648 NNVSTL
+648 SNVSTL

-684 RLRAASMPEF
+684 RLRAASMPDF

-805 PVERQKAAAAKLELA
+805 PVERQKAATAKLELA

-827 DHLAVKG
+827 DHLAVVAAFDCWKTAKERG
-834 LSAEF
+834 LAAEF

-864 KRHGIIPSDISS
+864 KRHGIIPYDISS

-888 AVLAVGLYPMAGRL
+888 AVLAVGLYPMVGRL

-933 SSRKYDES
+933 SSKKYDES

-961 VARDLPLLLISTE
+961 VARDLPLLLVSTE
-974 IAVAPTESSDADDS
+974 IAVAPTERSDADDS
-988 EEDEDEETGEE
+988 DDEEEDEETGEE
-999 EGDSSNEE
+999 EEEGMNIHKAE
-1007 SRRGEKMMSSPE
+1007 SRREENMMSSPE

-1029 LPFQITALEVAQ
+1029 LPFKTTALEVAQ

-1062 NLPPHLGASM
+1062 SLPPHLGASM
-1072 HAIAC
+1072 YAIARI
-1077 LLSYDGHAGLS
+1077 LSYDGHAGLS
-1088 SPPRCEEKPNS
+1088 SPSESMRPKHSRTEMYETGGWEEKPNS

-1112 NKPSSRQRNR
+1112 SKPSTSGHVNRNR
-1122 IRQHGFNTAPT
+1122 QHDFNTVPT

-1139 SQQQNNSQ
+1139 RQQNVMQ
-1147 RKPKSA
+1147 RNPKSA
-1153 NNGDSG
+1153 ING
-1159 KQKEKVFVSQTNV
+1159 
-1172 VHQPEADASTTKQPK
+1172 
-1187 HKSANSLVSGNK
+1187 
-1199 KENKSSD
+1199 
-1206 QVYGNQQPNT
+1206 
-1216 APREAA
+1216 
-1222 VSMAKHQSN
+1222 
-1231 KKTKSANNTDPG
+1231 DPG
-1243 KKKEKVFVSHTNGIH
+1243 KKKEKMFVNHTNGIH
-1258 QPEAVYTAKQS
+1258 QPEAASTAKQS
-1269 KHKSANSLV
+1269 KHKSGNSLGL
-1278 SGNKKEN
+1278 GNKKEN

-1290 VCGNQQPNTAPR
+1290 VYGNQQPNSAPR
-1302 VAAVSM
+1302 EAASPV
-1308 AKHQTSKKTKT
+1308 AKHQISKKTKN
-1319 RSDSGKKQCIYVPKI
+1319 RPANNSDFGKKKTQYVPKI
-1334 DLHKRQ
+1334 DLHKKE
-1340 REDKADQKGNV
+1340 REDKVEQKGNA

>member
-12 AAGNK
+12 AGK
-17 PPSVEATRIWA
+17 PSSVEATTIWA
-28 SKVIEDFRASGNQVY
+28 SKVIEDFRASDNEVY
-43 TFEHNLSNS
+43 TFEHNLSNT
-52 ERKVIH
+52 ERGVIH

-73 GDQRRLSIFKGRH
+73 GDQRRLSIFKGTHR
-86 KNGWNKEAKE
+86 NGKNKEK
-96 RSNREK
+96 SNREK
-102 LRCVSFPPVAD
+102 LRCVSFPPEAD
-113 AILQDLFTH
+113 AILQDLFTY

-146 RWRDDFFR
+146 LWRDDFFR
-154 KPHISCDEIVEKVA
+154 KPQISGDEILDKVA
-168 SLSSRLRTDKALQEI
+168 SLSSRLRNDRGLQEI
-183 SKLRSKLPITFFRDA
+183 SKLRSRLPITSFRDA
-198 ITSAVESNQII
+198 ITSAVESNQVI

-232 STKRESCKIV
+232 SSKRESCKIV

-295 RVLVGKGSVSYV
+295 RVLVGKGSGSYV

-368 PGFTHPVRTLYLEDV
+368 PGFTYPVRTLYLEDV

-388 SGRDNHLSS
+388 SGGDNHLSS
-397 ANLNIPDQKLDLTGE
+397 ANLSIPDQKLDLTDE

-428 EFDTLLDLVSS
+428 EFDALLDLVSS
-439 QGSPEIYNYQHQST
+439 RGSPEIYNYQHQST
-453 WLTPLMVFAGKGRIS
+453 LLTPLMVFAGKGRIS
-468 DVCMLLSLGADWKL
+468 DVCMLLSFGADSNL

-490 SELAETE
+490 LELAETE
-497 NQLQVAQI
+497 DQLEAAQI
-505 IREHAENSDSN
+505 IREHAESSQSN
-516 SQQAQ
+516 SQQGQ

-533 EQVDVSLILQLVRKI
+533 EQVDVSLIQQLMRKI
-548 CGDSEDGGA
+548 CGDSEDGA

-576 DSPFFKDSSKFDIIC
+576 DSPFFSNGSKFDIIC

-648 NNVSTL
+648 SNVSTL

-684 RLRAASMPEF
+684 RLRAASMPDF

-827 DHLAVKG
+827 DHLAVVAAFECWKNAKERG
-834 LSAEF
+834 LSGEF

-864 KRHGIIPSDISS
+864 KRHGIIPNDISS

-888 AVLAVGLYPMAGRL
+888 AVLAVGLYPMVGRL

-933 SSRKYDES
+933 SSKKYDES

-961 VARDLPLLLISTE
+961 VARDLPLLLVSTE
-974 IAVAPTESSDADDS
+974 IAVAPTGSSDADDS
-988 EEDEDEETGEE
+988 DDEEEEEDEETGEE
-999 EGDSSNEE
+999 EEGDNSNEDGTGMQKAE
-1007 SRRGEKMMSSPE
+1007 SRRGQNMMSLPE

-1029 LPFQITALEVAQ
+1029 LPFRTTALEVAQ

-1050 ASILFKVRHPRE
+1050 ASILFKVKHPRE

-1072 HAIAC
+1072 YAIAC
-1077 LLSYDGHAGLS
+1077 ILSYDGHAGLS
-1088 SPPRCEEKPNS
+1088 SPSESMRPKHSRTEMYEAGGWEEQPNS

-1112 NKPSSRQRNR
+1112 NKPSTSGHVNRN
-1122 IRQHGFNTAPT
+1122 RQHGFNTVST
-1133 EAASMP
+1133 EAASMHR
-1139 SQQQNNSQ
+1139 QQNIKQ
-1147 RKPKSA
+1147 RNPKSA
-1153 NNGDSG
+1153 SNGDSS
-1159 KQKEKVFVSQTNV
+1159 KRKEKMFVN
-1172 VHQPEADASTTKQPK
+1172 
-1187 HKSANSLVSGNK
+1187 
-1199 KENKSSD
+1199 
-1206 QVYGNQQPNT
+1206 
-1216 APREAA
+1216 
-1222 VSMAKHQSN
+1222 
-1231 KKTKSANNTDPG
+1231 
-1243 KKKEKVFVSHTNGIH
+1243 HTNGIH
-1258 QPEAVYTAKQS
+1258 QPEAVSTAKQS
-1269 KHKSANSLV
+1269 KHMSANSLG

-1290 VCGNQQPNTAPR
+1290 VYGNQQPYTAPR
-1302 VAAVSM
+1302 EAAAPM
-1308 AKHQTSKKTKT
+1308 AKHQISKKTKT
-1319 RSDSGKKQCIYVPKI
+1319 RSANNSDSGNKKTQYVPKI
-1334 DLHKRQ
+1334 DLHKKE
-1340 REDKADQKGNV
+1340 REDKIEQKGNA

>member
-7 RSENA
+7 RFENA
-12 AAGNK
+12 GNST
-17 PPSVEATRIWA
+17 SVEATRIWA
-28 SKVIEDFRASGNQVY
+28 SKVIDDFRASGNEVY

-52 ERKVIH
+52 ERGVIH

-73 GDQRRLSIFKGRH
+73 GDQRRLSIFTSRH
-86 KNGWNKEAKE
+86 KNGKNKEAKE
-96 RSNREK
+96 KSNKEK
-102 LRCVSFPPVAD
+102 LKSVSFPPEAE

-132 TSFNKYLGHSGKQG
+132 TSFNKYSGNSGKQG
-146 RWRDDFFR
+146 LWKDDFFR
-154 KPHISCDEIVEKVA
+154 KPQISSEEIREKVA
-168 SLSSRLRTDKALQEI
+168 SLSSRLKKDKALQEI
-183 SKLRSKLPITFFRDA
+183 SRLRSKLPITSFRDA
-198 ITSAVESNQII
+198 ITSAVESNQVI

-232 STKRESCKIV
+232 SSKRETCKIL

-257 ISCERGESIG
+257 ISCERGETIG

-295 RVLVGKGSVSYV
+295 RVLVGKGSGSCV

-332 RDLLPSNPHLR
+332 RDLLPCNPHLR

-368 PGFTHPVRTLYLEDV
+368 PGFTYPVRTLYLEDV

-388 SGRDNHLSS
+388 SGEDNHLSS
-397 ANLNIPDQKLDLTGE
+397 ANLSIPDHKLELTDE

-439 QGSPEIYNYQHQST
+439 RGSHEIYNYQHQST

-468 DVCMLLSLGADWKL
+468 DVCMLLSIGADWNL

-490 SELAETE
+490 LELAETE
-497 NQLQVAQI
+497 NQLEAAQI
-505 IREHAENSDSN
+505 IREHAENSQS
-516 SQQAQ
+516 SSKKGQ

-533 EQVDVSLILQLVRKI
+533 EQVDVSLIQQLMRKI
-548 CGDSEDGGA
+548 CGDSEDGA

-576 DSPFFKDSSKFDIIC
+576 DNPFFADSAKFDIIC

-597 AGEQKKVFSRP
+597 AGEQKKVFNRP

-684 RLRAASMPEF
+684 SLRAASMPEF

-748 LTPEEELTELGEK
+748 LTPQEELTELGEK

-777 AVLVNCLDP
+777 SVLVNCLDP

-805 PVERQKAAAAKLELA
+805 PTEKQKAAAAKLELA

-827 DHLAVKG
+827 DHLAVVAAFECWRNAKERG

-844 VSPSAMKML
+844 VSPSVMKML

-864 KRHGIIPSDISS
+864 KRHGIIPNDISS

-888 AVLAVGLYPMAGRL
+888 SVLAVGLYPMVGRL
-902 CPSFGNNRRSLVETA
+902 CPSFGNNRRTLVETA

-933 SSRKYDES
+933 SSRKYDGS
-941 LVVFDEITRGDGGMH
+941 LLVFDEITRGDGGMH

-961 VARDLPLLLISTE
+961 VARDLPLLLVSTE
-974 IAVAPTESSDADDS
+974 IAVAPTESSDSDDS
-988 EEDEDEETGEE
+988 DDEEEEDEEVGENCNE
-999 EGDSSNEE
+999 DGMDVHKEE
-1007 SRRGEKMMSSPE
+1007 SKRGAKMMSSPE

-1029 LPFQITALEVAQ
+1029 LPFKTTALEVAQ
-1041 MYILRERLT
+1041 MYILRERLM
-1050 ASILFKVRHPRE
+1050 ASILFKVTHPRE
-1062 NLPPHLGASM
+1062 HLPPHLGASM

-1077 LLSYDGHAGLS
+1077 ILSYDGHAGLAS
-1088 SPPRCEEKPNS
+1088 SPESMGPKHSRTEMYDTGGWEEKPNS

-1112 NKPSSRQRNR
+1112 NKHPSHANRNR
-1122 IRQHGFNTAPT
+1122 QHDYNMAQT
-1133 EAASMP
+1133 EAASIP
-1139 SQQQNNSQ
+1139 RQQNNRQ
-1147 RKPKSA
+1147 RKPKPA

-1159 KQKEKVFVSQTNV
+1159 K
-1172 VHQPEADASTTKQPK
+1172 
-1187 HKSANSLVSGNK
+1187 
-1199 KENKSSD
+1199 
-1206 QVYGNQQPNT
+1206 
-1216 APREAA
+1216 
-1222 VSMAKHQSN
+1222 
-1231 KKTKSANNTDPG
+1231 
-1243 KKKEKVFVSHTNGIH
+1243 KKEKTFVNHTNGVN
-1258 QPEAVYTAKQS
+1258 QSEAASTAKQS
-1269 KHKSANSLV
+1269 KHKSANGSG

-1290 VCGNQQPNTAPR
+1290 VYVNKQLNTAPR
-1302 VAAVSM
+1302 EATASTP
-1308 AKHQTSKKTKT
+1308 KNQSSKKTKI
-1319 RSDSGKKQCIYVPKI
+1319 RSCNNSDSGKKKDLYVPKTDI
-1334 DLHKRQ
+1334 HKRQ
-1340 REDKADQKGNV
+1340 REDKAEQKGNA

>member
-7 RSENA
+7 RAENA
-12 AAGNK
+12 GK
-17 PPSVEATRIWA
+17 PTSVEATRIWA
-28 SKVIEDFRASGNQVY
+28 SKVIDDFRASGNEVY

-52 ERKVIH
+52 ERGVIH

-73 GDQRRLSIFKGRH
+73 GDQRRLSIYKGRH
-86 KNGWNKEAKE
+86 KNGKKDEK
-96 RSNREK
+96 SNREK
-102 LRCVSFPPVAD
+102 LKCVSFPPEAD
-113 AILQDLFTH
+113 AILQELFTH

-132 TSFNKYLGHSGKQG
+132 TSFNKYSGKSGKQG
-146 RWRDDFFR
+146 QWNDDFFR
-154 KPHISCDEIVEKVA
+154 KPKSSSEEILEKVA
-168 SLSSRLRTDKALQEI
+168 SLSSRLRKDKALQEI
-183 SKLRSKLPITFFRDA
+183 SKLRSKLPITSFREA
-198 ITSAVESNQII
+198 ITSAVESNQVI

-232 STKRESCKIV
+232 SNKRETCKIV

-267 DNIGYKVRLQSKGG
+267 ENIGYKVRLQSKGG

-295 RVLVGKGSVSYV
+295 RVLVGKGSASYV

-368 PGFTHPVRTLYLEDV
+368 PGFTYPVRTLYLEDV

-388 SGRDNHLSS
+388 SGGDNHLNSS
-397 ANLNIPDQKLDLTGE
+397 ANLGIPEQKLALTDE
-412 DKLALDEAII
+412 EKLALDEAII

-428 EFDTLLDLVSS
+428 EFDALLDLVSS
-439 QGSPEIYNYQHQST
+439 RGSHEIYNYQHQST
-453 WLTPLMVFAGKGRIS
+453 GLTPLMVFAGKGLIS
-468 DVCMLLSLGADWKL
+468 DVCMLLSFGADWNL
-482 KSKDGMTA
+482 KSKEGMA
-490 SELAETE
+490 ALELAETE
-497 NQLQVAQI
+497 NQLEAAQI
-505 IREHAENSDSN
+505 IREHAENSQSN

-533 EQVDVSLILQLVRKI
+533 EQVDVSLIQQLMRKI
-548 CGDSEDGGA
+548 CGDSEDGA

-576 DSPFFKDSSKFDIIC
+576 DNPFFAQSTKFDIIC

-597 AGEQKKVFSRP
+597 AGEQKKVFTRP

-805 PVERQKAAAAKLELA
+805 PVEKQKAAAAKLELA

-827 DHLAVKG
+827 DHLAVVAAFECWRNAKERG
-834 LSAEF
+834 LAAEF

-864 KRHGIIPSDISS
+864 KRHGIIPGDISS

-888 AVLAVGLYPMAGRL
+888 AVLAVGLYPMVARL

-961 VARDLPLLLISTE
+961 VARDLPLLLVSTE
-974 IAVAPTESSDADDS
+974 IAVAPTENVDADDS
-988 EEDEDEETGEE
+988 DDEEEQEDDEETGEE
-999 EGDSSNEE
+999 EEGDNSNEEGMDIHKAE
-1007 SRRGEKMMSSPE
+1007 SRRGQKMMSSPE

-1029 LPFQITALEVAQ
+1029 LPFRTTALEVAQ

-1062 NLPPHLGASM
+1062 HLPPHLGASM
-1072 HAIAC
+1072 YAIAC
-1077 LLSYDGHAGLS
+1077 ILSYDGHAGLS
-1088 SPPRCEEKPNS
+1088 SSSQSMGRKHSRTETYDTGGWEENPNS

-1112 NKPSSRQRNR
+1112 SKPSSSHANRNR
-1122 IRQHGFNTAPT
+1122 HHEFNAAHT
-1133 EAASMP
+1133 EAR
-1139 SQQQNNSQ
+1139 QQNNKE

-1153 NNGDSG
+1153 NNADFG
-1159 KQKEKVFVSQTNV
+1159 KRKEKMLVNHSNGI
-1172 VHQPEADASTTKQPK
+1172 HQPQAASTANQSK
-1187 HKSANSLVSGNK
+1187 HKSANSSGLGNK
-1199 KENKSSD
+1199 KENMPTGQSH
-1206 QVYGNQQPNT
+1206 GNQQPNT

-1222 VSMAKHQSN
+1222 ASMAKHQS
-1231 KKTKSANNTDPG
+1231 
-1243 KKKEKVFVSHTNGIH
+1243 
-1258 QPEAVYTAKQS
+1258 
-1269 KHKSANSLV
+1269 
-1278 SGNKKEN
+1278 
-1285 MPSDQ
+1285 
-1290 VCGNQQPNTAPR
+1290 
-1302 VAAVSM
+1302 
-1308 AKHQTSKKTKT
+1308 SKKIKN
-1319 RSDSGKKQCIYVPKI
+1319 RAPNNSDSGKKKDMYVPKI

-1340 REDKADQKGNV
+1340 REDKPEQKGNA

>member
-12 AAGNK
+12 AGK

-28 SKVIEDFRASGNQVY
+28 SKVIEDFRASGNEVY
-43 TFEHNLSNS
+43 TFDYNLSNS

-58 QMCRKMGIQSKSSGR
+58 QMCQKMGIQSKSSGR
-73 GDQRRLSIFKGRH
+73 GDQRRLSIYKGKHR
-86 KNGWNKEAKE
+86 NGWNKEAKE

-102 LRCVSFPPVAD
+102 LRCVSFPPGAD
-113 AILQDLFTH
+113 VILQDLFSH
-122 YPPCDGDTAA
+122 YPPCEGDTAA
-132 TSFNKYLGHSGKQG
+132 TSFNKYVGRSGKQG
-146 RWRDDFFR
+146 QWRDDFFR
-154 KPHISCDEIVEKVA
+154 KPQISCDEIVGKVA
-168 SLSSRLRTDKALQEI
+168 SLSSRLRNDRALQEI
-183 SKLRSKLPITFFRDA
+183 SKLRSKLPITSYRDA
-198 ITSAVESNQII
+198 ITSAVESNQVI

-295 RVLVGKGSVSYV
+295 RVLVGKGSVNYV

-388 SGRDNHLSS
+388 SGGDNHLSS
-397 ANLNIPDQKLDLTGE
+397 TNLSIPDQKLDLTDE

-439 QGSPEIYNYQHQST
+439 QGNLQTYNYQHQST

-490 SELAETE
+490 SELAEAE
-497 NQLQVAQI
+497 NQLEAAQI
-505 IREHAENSDSN
+505 IREHAENSQSN

-521 QLLDKYMATINP
+521 QLLDKYMTTINP

-548 CGDSEDGGA
+548 CGDSEDGGGA

-576 DSPFFKDSSKFDIIC
+576 DSPFFKDTSKFNIIC

-805 PVERQKAAAAKLELA
+805 PAERQKAAAAKLELA

-827 DHLAVKG
+827 DHLAVVAAFECWKNAKEKG

-864 KRHGIIPSDISS
+864 KRHGVIPSDISS

-888 AVLAVGLYPMAGRL
+888 AVLAVGLYPMVGRL

-974 IAVAPTESSDADDS
+974 IAVAPTEGSDADDS
-988 EEDEDEETGEE
+988 EEEEEDEETGE
-999 EGDSSNEE
+999 GDSINEE

-1019 NSVKLVVDRW
+1019 NSVKVVVDRW
-1029 LPFQITALEVAQ
+1029 LPFRTTALEVAQ

-1077 LLSYDGHAGLS
+1077 ILSYDGHVGLS
-1088 SPPRCEEKPNS
+1088 SPPESMRSKHSRTEMYETGGWEDKPDS
-1099 FLNSLFWSLSLKE
+1099 FLNSLFWSLSLTE
-1112 NKPSSRQRNR
+1112 NKPSSRQRNKN
-1122 IRQHGFNTAPT
+1122 RQYGFNTTQT

-1139 SQQQNNSQ
+1139 REQ
-1147 RKPKSA
+1147 RNDQTKAKSA
-1153 NNGDSG
+1153 
-1159 KQKEKVFVSQTNV
+1159 
-1172 VHQPEADASTTKQPK
+1172 
-1187 HKSANSLVSGNK
+1187 
-1199 KENKSSD
+1199 
-1206 QVYGNQQPNT
+1206 
-1216 APREAA
+1216 
-1222 VSMAKHQSN
+1222 
-1231 KKTKSANNTDPG
+1231 ANNADPG
-1243 KKKEKVFVSHTNGIH
+1243 KKKEKLFFSHTNGIH
-1258 QPEAVYTAKQS
+1258 QPEAASTAKHS
-1269 KHKSANSLV
+1269 KHKSGNSLV

-1285 MPSDQ
+1285 MPSDH
-1290 VCGNQQPNTAPR
+1290 VCGNQQSNTIPR
-1302 VAAVSM
+1302 EAAVSV
-1308 AKHQTSKKTKT
+1308 AKHQSSKKTKT
-1319 RSDSGKKQCIYVPKI
+1319 RSGNNLDSGKKKVVYVPKI
-1334 DLHKRQ
+1334 DLHKMQ
-1340 REDKADQKGNV
+1340 GKDKTDLKGNA